1 MGFFFCQ
8 NNEWLFIQLRIRG
21 YIMAS
26 QIGQPTT
33 LKLTKH
39 IQFAVIIG
47 SGVMGA
53 GIAAHLANAGIRT
66 LMLDIVPKEL
76 TAQEEK
82 QGLTLAD
89 RAVRNRIARE
99 NRQKLLKQNPAPLA
113 SKKLIDLIEVG
124 NLEDDLE
131 RLKEA
136 DWIVEVVVERL
147 DVKQQLFATIEPFLR
162 EDAIVS
168 SNTSGISIEAMREGR
183 SASFNSRF
191 LGTHFFNPPRYL
203 KLLELIPTTDTNP
216 EVVRFMKQFA
226 EERLG
231 KGVVIAKDTP
241 NFIGN
246 RIGTYGLLVTMEEM
260 KKGGYTIGEVDS
272 VTGPLLGRPSSAT
285 FRTLDVV
292 GIDTFVHVANNV
304 YDLLPEGPEKDT
316 FEVPAEMKR
325 LVTEGSLG
333 AKSGQGFYKKVG
345 KQILELDV
353 NSFEYVEKKAL
364 TEPSIGQ
371 AKALPGAKNKLKAVI
386 FANDRVGALLWPIH
400 AKTLLYSAQL
410 THEIADDIK
419 AIDEAMKWGFGWKM
433 GPFETWDALG
443 VEKTVAKMK
452 QDGYDVPTWVD
463 EMLAS
468 GNTSFY
474 NENGQHYDATSGTY
488 VGSEQNPKEIRLR
501 DVRKSNGVLL
511 ENNGARLLDVGDDV
525 AVLEFTSKSNAIG
538 VDIMQMI
545 EQSIDLVEKNHRG
558 LVIANDGKNFC
569 VGANLAM
576 MLMEAEDENWFELDW
591 IINKFQ
597 QSIQKIRYASRPVVA
612 ALQGMTLGG
621 GTEIS
626 LPAARLQAGL
636 ETYMGLVEVGVG
648 LIPGGGGNVNTYRRL
663 LENTPDGL
671 VNIEKAAQKT
681 FENVAMAK
689 VSKSAFEAREL
700 GYVRS
705 VDQISM
711 NRDHLTYDAK
721 QLVLELDR
729 TGYTPPAKS
738 LIPVVGRTGKATLEL
753 ATREMF
759 YGGYVSEH
767 DLKIANKLAHVIAG
781 GNVAFGTHVDEQYML
796 DLEREAFLSLIG
808 EMKTQQRMQHML
820 VKGKPLR
827 N

>member
-1 MGFFFCQ
+1 
-8 NNEWLFIQLRIRG
+8 
-21 YIMAS
+21 MAS

-33 LKLTKH
+33 VHTTKH

-76 TAQEEK
+76 TAQETK
-82 QGLTLAD
+82 QGLTLDDA
-89 RAVRNRIARE
+89 AVRSRIARD

-113 SKKLIDLIEVG
+113 SKQLLDLIEVG

-136 DWIVEVVVERL
+136 DWVIEVIVERL

-183 SASFNSRF
+183 SDSFNARF

-203 KLLELIPTTDTNP
+203 KLLELIPTRDTNP

-246 RIGTYGLLVTMEEM
+246 RIGTYGLLVTMDEM
-260 KKGGYTIGEVDS
+260 KKGGYSIGEVDS

-304 YDLLPEGPEKDT
+304 YDLLPDGAEKDT
-316 FEVPAEMKR
+316 FAVPAEMKR
-325 LVTEGSLG
+325 LVDEGSLG
-333 AKSGQGFYKKVG
+333 AKSGQGFYKKAG
-345 KQILELDV
+345 KQILELDLTT
-353 NSFEYVEKKAL
+353 FEYVEKKAL

-371 AKALPGAKNKLKAVI
+371 AKALPGAKNKLKAVV
-386 FANDRVGALLWPIH
+386 FAKDRVGALLWPIH

-452 QDGYDVPTWVD
+452 QDGYDVPAWVD
-463 EMLAS
+463 EMLAA
-468 GNTSFY
+468 GVTSFY
-474 NENGQHYDATSGTY
+474 NEDGQFYDAQTQKY
-488 VGSEQNPKEIRLR
+488 VGSAVNPKEIRLR

-511 ENNGARLLDVGDDV
+511 ENNGARLLDLGDDV

-597 QSIQKIRYASRPVVA
+597 QSIQKIRYASRPIVVA
-612 ALQGMTLGG
+612 PQGMTLGG

-700 GYVRS
+700 GYVRT

-711 NRDHLTYDAK
+711 NRDHLTFDAK

-729 TGYTPPAKS
+729 TGYTAPAHSK
-738 LIPVVGRTGKATLEL
+738 IPVVGRAGKATLEL

-759 YGGYVSEH
+759 YGGYISEH
-767 DLKIANKLAHVIAG
+767 DLKIASKLAHVIAG
-781 GNVAFGTHVDEQYML
+781 GNVSFGTQVDEQYML
-796 DLEREAFLSLIG
+796 DIEREAFLSLIG
-808 EMKTQQRMQHML
+808 ETENTTTDAAYACQRQAA
-820 VKGKPLR
+820 P
-827 N
+827 

>member
-1 MGFFFCQ
+1 
-8 NNEWLFIQLRIRG
+8 
-21 YIMAS
+21 
-26 QIGQPTT
+26 
-33 LKLTKH
+33 
-39 IQFAVIIG
+39 
-47 SGVMGA
+47 
-53 GIAAHLANAGIRT
+53 
-66 LMLDIVPKEL
+66 
-76 TAQEEK
+76 
-82 QGLTLAD
+82 
-89 RAVRNRIARE
+89 
-99 NRQKLLKQNPAPLA
+99 
-113 SKKLIDLIEVG
+113 
-124 NLEDDLE
+124 
-131 RLKEA
+131 
-136 DWIVEVVVERL
+136 
-147 DVKQQLFATIEPFLR
+147 
-162 EDAIVS
+162 
-168 SNTSGISIEAMREGR
+168 MREGR
-183 SASFNSRF
+183 SESFNARF

-203 KLLELIPTTDTNP
+203 KLLELIPTRDTNP
-216 EVVRFMKQFA
+216 EVVQFMKQFA

-246 RIGTYGLLVTMEEM
+246 RIGTYGLLVTMDEM
-260 KKGGYTIGEVDS
+260 KKGGYSIGEVDS

-304 YDLLPEGPEKDT
+304 YDLLPDGAEKET
-316 FEVPAEMKR
+316 FAVPAEMKR
-325 LVTEGSLG
+325 LVDEGSLG
-333 AKSGQGFYKKVG
+333 AKSGQGFYKKAG
-345 KQILELDV
+345 KQILELDLTT
-353 NSFEYVEKKAL
+353 FEYVEKKAL

-371 AKALPGAKNKLKAVI
+371 AKALPGAKNKLKAVV
-386 FANDRVGALLWPIH
+386 FAKDRVGALLWPIH

-443 VEKTVAKMK
+443 VEKMVAKMK
-452 QDGYDVPTWVD
+452 QDGYDVPAWVD
-463 EMLAS
+463 EMLAA
-468 GNTSFY
+468 GVTSFY
-474 NENGQHYDATSGTY
+474 NEDGQFYDAKTQKY
-488 VGSEQNPKEIRLR
+488 VGSAVNPKEIRLR

-511 ENNGARLLDVGDDV
+511 ENNGARLMDLGDDV

-597 QSIQKIRYASRPVVA
+597 QSIQKIRYASRPIVVA
-612 ALQGMTLGG
+612 PQGMTLGG

-626 LPAARLQAGL
+626 LPAARMQAGL

-671 VNIEKAAQKT
+671 VNLEKAAQKT

-700 GYVRS
+700 GYVRT

-711 NRDHLTYDAK
+711 NRDHLTFDAK

-729 TGYTPPAKS
+729 TGYTAPAHAK
-738 LIPVVGRTGKATLEL
+738 IPVVGRAGKATLEL

-759 YGGYVSEH
+759 YGGYISEH
-767 DLKIANKLAHVIAG
+767 DLKIASKLAHVIAG
-781 GNVAFGTHVDEQYML
+781 GNVSFGTT
-796 DLEREAFLSLIG
+796 R
-808 EMKTQQRMQHML
+808 R
-820 VKGKPLR
+820 
-827 N
+827 

>member
-1 MGFFFCQ
+1 
-8 NNEWLFIQLRIRG
+8 
-21 YIMAS
+21 MAS

-33 LKLTKH
+33 VHTTKH

-76 TAQEEK
+76 TAQETK
-82 QGLTLAD
+82 QGLTLDDA
-89 RAVRNRIARE
+89 AVRSRIARD

-113 SKKLIDLIEVG
+113 SKQLLDLIEVG

-136 DWIVEVVVERL
+136 DWVIEVIVERL

-168 SNTSGISIEAMREGR
+168 SNTSGISIEAMRQGR
-183 SASFNSRF
+183 SDSFNARF

-203 KLLELIPTTDTNP
+203 KLLELIPTSDTDP

-246 RIGTYGLLVTMEEM
+246 RIGTYGLLVTLDEM
-260 KKGGYTIGEVDS
+260 KKGGYSIGEVDS
-272 VTGPLLGRPSSAT
+272 VTGPVLGRPSSAT

-304 YDLLPEGPEKDT
+304 YDLLPDGAEKDT
-316 FEVPAEMKR
+316 FAVPAEMKR
-325 LVTEGSLG
+325 LVDEGSLG

-345 KQILELDV
+345 KQILELDLAT
-353 NSFEYVEKKAL
+353 FEYVEKKAL

-371 AKALPGAKNKLKAVI
+371 AKALPGAKNKLKAVV
-386 FANDRVGALLWPIH
+386 FAKDRVGALLWPIH

-452 QDGYDVPTWVD
+452 QDGYDVSAWVD

-468 GNTSFY
+468 GVTSFY
-474 NENGQHYDATSGTY
+474 NEEGQFYDAQTQTY
-488 VGSEQNPKEIRLR
+488 VGSAVNPKEIRLR

-511 ENNGARLLDVGDDV
+511 ENNGARLLDLGDDV

-597 QSIQKIRYASRPVVA
+597 QSIQKIRYASRPIVVA
-612 ALQGMTLGG
+612 PQGMTLGG

-700 GYVRS
+700 GYVRT

-711 NRDHLTYDAK
+711 NRDHLTHDAK

-729 TGYTPPAKS
+729 TGYTAPARS
-738 LIPVVGRTGKATLEL
+738 RIPVVGRAGKATLEL

-759 YGGYVSEH
+759 YGGYISEH
-767 DLKIANKLAHVIAG
+767 DLKIASKLAHVIAG
-781 GNVAFGTHVDEQYML
+781 GNVSFGTQVDEQYML
-796 DLEREAFLSLIG
+796 DIEREAFLSLIG

>member
-1 MGFFFCQ
+1 
-8 NNEWLFIQLRIRG
+8 
-21 YIMAS
+21 MAS

-33 LKLTKH
+33 VHTTKH

-76 TAQEEK
+76 TAQETK
-82 QGLTLAD
+82 QGLTLDDAS
-89 RAVRNRIARE
+89 VRSRIARD

-113 SKKLIDLIEVG
+113 SKQLIELIEVG
-124 NLEDDLE
+124 NLEDDLG

-136 DWIVEVVVERL
+136 DWVIEVIVERL

-183 SASFNSRF
+183 SESFNARF

-203 KLLELIPTTDTNP
+203 KLLELIPTRDTNP
-216 EVVRFMKQFA
+216 EVVQFMKQFA

-246 RIGTYGLLVTMEEM
+246 RIGTYGLLVTMDEM
-260 KKGGYTIGEVDS
+260 KKGGYSIGEVDS

-304 YDLLPEGPEKDT
+304 YDLLPDGAEKDM
-316 FEVPAEMKR
+316 FAVPAEMKR
-325 LVTEGSLG
+325 LVDEGSLG
-333 AKSGQGFYKKVG
+333 AKSGQGFYKKAG
-345 KQILELDV
+345 KQILELDLTT
-353 NSFEYVEKKAL
+353 FEYVEKKAL

-371 AKALPGAKNKLKAVI
+371 AKALLGAKNKLKAVV
-386 FANDRVGALLWPIH
+386 FAKDRVGALLWPIH

-410 THEIADDIK
+410 THEIADEIK

-463 EMLAS
+463 EMLAA
-468 GNTSFY
+468 GVTSFY
-474 NENGQHYDATSGTY
+474 NEDGQFYDAQSQKY
-488 VGSEQNPKEIRLR
+488 VGSAVNPKEIRLR

-511 ENNGARLLDVGDDV
+511 ENNGARLLDLGDDV

-597 QSIQKIRYASRPVVA
+597 QSIQKIRYASRPIVVA
-612 ALQGMTLGG
+612 PQGMTLGG

-700 GYVRS
+700 GYVRT

-711 NRDHLTYDAK
+711 NRDHLTFDAK

-729 TGYTPPAKS
+729 TGYTAPAHAK
-738 LIPVVGRTGKATLEL
+738 IPVVGRAGKATLEL

-759 YGGYVSEH
+759 YGGYISEH
-767 DLKIANKLAHVIAG
+767 DLKIASKLAHVIAG
-781 GNVAFGTHVDEQYML
+781 GNVSFGTHVDEQYML
-796 DLEREAFLSLIG
+796 DIEREAFLSLIG
-808 EMKTQQRMQHML
+808 ELKTQQRMQHML

>member
-1 MGFFFCQ
+1 
-8 NNEWLFIQLRIRG
+8 
-21 YIMAS
+21 MAS

-33 LKLTKH
+33 VHTTKH

-76 TAQEEK
+76 TAQETK
-82 QGLTLAD
+82 QGLTLNDA
-89 RAVRNRIARE
+89 AVRSRIARD

-113 SKKLIDLIEVG
+113 SKQLIELIEVG
-124 NLEDDLE
+124 NLEDDLD

-136 DWIVEVVVERL
+136 DWVIEVIVERL

-183 SASFNSRF
+183 SESFNARF

-203 KLLELIPTTDTNP
+203 KLLELIPTRDTNP
-216 EVVRFMKQFA
+216 EVVQFMKQFA

-246 RIGTYGLLVTMEEM
+246 RIGTYGLLVTMDEM
-260 KKGGYTIGEVDS
+260 KKGGYSIGEVDS

-304 YDLLPEGPEKDT
+304 YDLLPDGAEKET
-316 FEVPAEMKR
+316 FAVPAEMKR
-325 LVTEGSLG
+325 LVDEGSLG
-333 AKSGQGFYKKVG
+333 AKSGQGFYKKAG
-345 KQILELDV
+345 KQILELDLTT
-353 NSFEYVEKKAL
+353 FEYVEKKAL

-371 AKALPGAKNKLKAVI
+371 AKALPGAKNKLKAVV
-386 FANDRVGALLWPIH
+386 FAKDRVGALLWPIH

-443 VEKTVAKMK
+443 VEKMVAKMK
-452 QDGYDVPTWVD
+452 QDGYDVPAWVD
-463 EMLAS
+463 EMLAA
-468 GNTSFY
+468 GVTSFY
-474 NENGQHYDATSGTY
+474 NEDGQFYDAKTQKY
-488 VGSEQNPKEIRLR
+488 VGSAVNPKEIRLR

-511 ENNGARLLDVGDDV
+511 ENNGARLMDLGDDV

-597 QSIQKIRYASRPVVA
+597 QSIQKIRYASRPIVVA
-612 ALQGMTLGG
+612 PQGMTLGG

-626 LPAARLQAGL
+626 LPAARMQAGL

-671 VNIEKAAQKT
+671 VNLEKAAQKT

-700 GYVRS
+700 GYVRT

-711 NRDHLTYDAK
+711 NRDHLTFDAK

-729 TGYTPPAKS
+729 TGYTAPAHAK
-738 LIPVVGRTGKATLEL
+738 IPVVGRAGKATLEL

-759 YGGYVSEH
+759 YGGYISEH
-767 DLKIANKLAHVIAG
+767 DLKIASKLAHVIAG
-781 GNVAFGTHVDEQYML
+781 GNVSFGTHVDEQYML
-796 DLEREAFLSLIG
+796 DIEREAFLSLIG
-808 EMKTQQRMQHML
+808 ELKTQQRMQHML

>member
-1 MGFFFCQ
+1 
-8 NNEWLFIQLRIRG
+8 
-21 YIMAS
+21 MAS

-33 LKLTKH
+33 VHTTKH

-76 TAQEEK
+76 TAQETK
-82 QGLTLAD
+82 QGLTLDDAS
-89 RAVRNRIARE
+89 VRSRIARE

-113 SKKLIDLIEVG
+113 SKQLIELIEVG
-124 NLEDDLE
+124 NLEDDLG

-136 DWIVEVVVERL
+136 DWVIEVIVERL

-183 SASFNSRF
+183 SESFNARF

-203 KLLELIPTTDTNP
+203 KLLELIPTRDTNP
-216 EVVRFMKQFA
+216 EVVQFMKQFA

-246 RIGTYGLLVTMEEM
+246 RIGTYGLLVTMDEM
-260 KKGGYTIGEVDS
+260 KKGGYSIGEVDS

-304 YDLLPEGPEKDT
+304 YDLLPDGAEKET
-316 FEVPAEMKR
+316 FAVPAEMKR
-325 LVTEGSLG
+325 LVDEGSLG
-333 AKSGQGFYKKVG
+333 AKSGQGFYKKAG
-345 KQILELDV
+345 KQILELDLTT
-353 NSFEYVEKKAL
+353 FEYVEKKAL

-371 AKALPGAKNKLKAVI
+371 AKALPGAKNKLKAVV
-386 FANDRVGALLWPIH
+386 FAKDRVGALLWPIH

-452 QDGYDVPTWVD
+452 QDGYDVPAWVD
-463 EMLAS
+463 EMLAA
-468 GNTSFY
+468 GVTSFY
-474 NENGQHYDATSGTY
+474 NEDGQFYDAKTQKY
-488 VGSEQNPKEIRLR
+488 VGSTVNPKEIRLR

-511 ENNGARLLDVGDDV
+511 ENNGARLMDLGDDV

-597 QSIQKIRYASRPVVA
+597 QSIQKIRYASRPIVVA
-612 ALQGMTLGG
+612 PQGMTLGG

-626 LPAARLQAGL
+626 LPAARMQAGL

-671 VNIEKAAQKT
+671 VNLEKAAQKT

-700 GYVRS
+700 GYVRT

-711 NRDHLTYDAK
+711 NRDHLTFDAK

-729 TGYTPPAKS
+729 TGYTAPAHAK
-738 LIPVVGRTGKATLEL
+738 IPVVGRAGKATLEL

-759 YGGYVSEH
+759 YGGYISEH
-767 DLKIANKLAHVIAG
+767 DLKIASKLAHVIAG
-781 GNVAFGTHVDEQYML
+781 GNVSFGTHVDEQYML
-796 DLEREAFLSLIG
+796 DIEREAFLSLIG
-808 EMKTQQRMQHML
+808 ELKTQQRMQHML

>member
-1 MGFFFCQ
+1 
-8 NNEWLFIQLRIRG
+8 
-21 YIMAS
+21 MAS

-33 LKLTKH
+33 VHTTKH

-76 TAQEEK
+76 TAQETK
-82 QGLTLAD
+82 QGLTLDDA
-89 RAVRNRIARE
+89 AVRSRIARD

-113 SKKLIDLIEVG
+113 SKQLLDLIEVG

-136 DWIVEVVVERL
+136 DWVIEVIVERL

-168 SNTSGISIEAMREGR
+168 SNTSGISIEAMRQGR
-183 SASFNSRF
+183 SDSFNARF

-203 KLLELIPTTDTNP
+203 KLLELIPTSDTDP

-246 RIGTYGLLVTMEEM
+246 RIGTYGLLVTLDEM
-260 KKGGYTIGEVDS
+260 KKGGYSIGEVDS
-272 VTGPLLGRPSSAT
+272 VTGPVLGRPSSAT

-304 YDLLPEGPEKDT
+304 YDLLPDGAEKDT
-316 FEVPAEMKR
+316 FAVPAEMKR
-325 LVTEGSLG
+325 LVDEGSLG

-345 KQILELDV
+345 KQILELDLAT
-353 NSFEYVEKKAL
+353 FEYVEKKAL

-371 AKALPGAKNKLKAVI
+371 AKALPGAKNKLKAVV
-386 FANDRVGALLWPIH
+386 FAKDRVGALLWPIH

-452 QDGYDVPTWVD
+452 QDGYDVPAWVD

-468 GNTSFY
+468 GVTSFY
-474 NENGQHYDATSGTY
+474 NEEGQFYDAQTQTY
-488 VGSEQNPKEIRLR
+488 VGSAVNPKEIRLR

-511 ENNGARLLDVGDDV
+511 ENNGARLLDLGDDV

-597 QSIQKIRYASRPVVA
+597 QSIQKIRYASRPIVVA
-612 ALQGMTLGG
+612 PQGMTLGG

-700 GYVRS
+700 GYVRT

-711 NRDHLTYDAK
+711 NRDHLTHDAK

-729 TGYTPPAKS
+729 TGYTAPARS
-738 LIPVVGRTGKATLEL
+738 RIPVVGRAGKATLEL

-759 YGGYVSEH
+759 YGGYISEH
-767 DLKIANKLAHVIAG
+767 DLKIASKLAHVIAG
-781 GNVAFGTHVDEQYML
+781 GNVSFGTQVDEQYML
-796 DLEREAFLSLIG
+796 DIEREAFLSLIG

>member
-1 MGFFFCQ
+1 
-8 NNEWLFIQLRIRG
+8 
-21 YIMAS
+21 MAS

-33 LKLTKH
+33 VHTTKH

-53 GIAAHLANAGIRT
+53 GIAAHLANAGIRI
-66 LMLDIVPKEL
+66 LKLDIVPKEL
-76 TAQEEK
+76 TAQETK
-82 QGLTLAD
+82 QGLTLDDA
-89 RAVRNRIARE
+89 AVRSRIARD

-113 SKKLIDLIEVG
+113 SKQLLDLIEVG

-136 DWIVEVVVERL
+136 DWVIEVIVERL

-168 SNTSGISIEAMREGR
+168 SNTSGISIEAMRQGR
-183 SASFNSRF
+183 SDSFNARF

-203 KLLELIPTTDTNP
+203 KLLELIPTSDTDP

-246 RIGTYGLLVTMEEM
+246 RIGTYGLLVTLDEM
-260 KKGGYTIGEVDS
+260 KKGGYSIGEVDS
-272 VTGPLLGRPSSAT
+272 VTGPVLGRPSSAT

-304 YDLLPEGPEKDT
+304 YDLLPDGAEKDT
-316 FEVPAEMKR
+316 FAVPAEMKR
-325 LVTEGSLG
+325 LVDEGSLG

-345 KQILELDV
+345 KQILELDLAT
-353 NSFEYVEKKAL
+353 FEYVEKKAL

-371 AKALPGAKNKLKAVI
+371 AKALPGAKNKLKAVV
-386 FANDRVGALLWPIH
+386 FAKDRVGALLWPIH

-452 QDGYDVPTWVD
+452 QDGYDVPAWVD

-468 GNTSFY
+468 GVTSFY
-474 NENGQHYDATSGTY
+474 NEDGQFYDAQTQTY
-488 VGSEQNPKEIRLR
+488 VGTAVNPKEIRLR

-511 ENNGARLLDVGDDV
+511 ENNGARLLDLGDDV

-597 QSIQKIRYASRPVVA
+597 QSIQKIRYASRPIVVA
-612 ALQGMTLGG
+612 PQGMTLGG

-700 GYVRS
+700 GYVRT
-705 VDQISM
+705 VDHISM
-711 NRDHLTYDAK
+711 NRDHLTHDAK

-729 TGYTPPAKS
+729 TGYTAPARS
-738 LIPVVGRTGKATLEL
+738 RIPVVGRAGKATLEL

-759 YGGYVSEH
+759 YGGYISEH
-767 DLKIANKLAHVIAG
+767 DLKIASKLAHVIAG
-781 GNVAFGTHVDEQYML
+781 GNVSFGTQVDEQYML
-796 DLEREAFLSLIG
+796 DIEREAFLSLIG

>member
-1 MGFFFCQ
+1 
-8 NNEWLFIQLRIRG
+8 
-21 YIMAS
+21 MAS

-33 LKLTKH
+33 VHTTKH

-76 TAQEEK
+76 TAQETK
-82 QGLTLAD
+82 QGLTLDDA
-89 RAVRNRIARE
+89 AVRSRIARD

-113 SKKLIDLIEVG
+113 SKQLLDLIEVG
-124 NLEDDLE
+124 NLEDDLG

-136 DWIVEVVVERL
+136 DWVIEVIVERL

-168 SNTSGISIEAMREGR
+168 SNTSGISIEAMRQGR
-183 SASFNSRF
+183 SDSFNARF

-203 KLLELIPTTDTNP
+203 KLLELIPTSDTDP

-246 RIGTYGLLVTMEEM
+246 RIGTYGLLVTLDEM
-260 KKGGYTIGEVDS
+260 KKGGYSIGEVDS
-272 VTGPLLGRPSSAT
+272 VTGPVLGRPSSAT

-304 YDLLPEGPEKDT
+304 YDLLPDGAEKDT
-316 FEVPAEMKR
+316 FAVPAEMKR
-325 LVTEGSLG
+325 LVDEGSLG

-345 KQILELDV
+345 KQILELDLAT
-353 NSFEYVEKKAL
+353 FEYVEKKAL

-371 AKALPGAKNKLKAVI
+371 AKALPGAKNKLKAVV
-386 FANDRVGALLWPIH
+386 FAKDRVGALLWPIH

-452 QDGYDVPTWVD
+452 QDGYDVPAWVD

-468 GNTSFY
+468 GVTSFY
-474 NENGQHYDATSGTY
+474 NEDGQFYDAQTQTY
-488 VGSEQNPKEIRLR
+488 VGSAVNPKEIRLR

-511 ENNGARLLDVGDDV
+511 ENNGARLLDLGDDV

-597 QSIQKIRYASRPVVA
+597 QSIQKIRYASRPIVVA
-612 ALQGMTLGG
+612 PQGMTLGG

-700 GYVRS
+700 GYVRT
-705 VDQISM
+705 VDHISM
-711 NRDHLTYDAK
+711 NRDHLTHDAK

-729 TGYTPPAKS
+729 TGYTAPARS
-738 LIPVVGRTGKATLEL
+738 RIPVVGRAGKATLEL

-759 YGGYVSEH
+759 YGGYISEH
-767 DLKIANKLAHVIAG
+767 DLKIASKLAHVIAG
-781 GNVAFGTHVDEQYML
+781 GNVSFGTQVDEQYML
-796 DLEREAFLSLIG
+796 DIEREAFLSLIG

>member
-1 MGFFFCQ
+1 
-8 NNEWLFIQLRIRG
+8 
-21 YIMAS
+21 MAS

-33 LKLTKH
+33 VHTTKH

-76 TAQEEK
+76 TAQETK
-82 QGLTLAD
+82 QGLTLEDA
-89 RAVRNRIARE
+89 AVRSRIARD

-113 SKKLIDLIEVG
+113 SKQLIELIEVG
-124 NLEDDLE
+124 NLEDDLD

-136 DWIVEVVVERL
+136 DWVIEVIVERL

-183 SASFNSRF
+183 SESFNARF

-203 KLLELIPTTDTNP
+203 KLLELIPTRDTNP
-216 EVVRFMKQFA
+216 EVVQFMKQFA

-246 RIGTYGLLVTMEEM
+246 RIGTYGLLVTMDEM
-260 KKGGYTIGEVDS
+260 KKGGYSIGEVDS

-304 YDLLPEGPEKDT
+304 YDLLPDGAEKET
-316 FEVPAEMKR
+316 FAVPAEMKR
-325 LVTEGSLG
+325 LVDEGSLG
-333 AKSGQGFYKKVG
+333 AKSGQGFYKKAG
-345 KQILELDV
+345 KQILELDLTT
-353 NSFEYVEKKAL
+353 FEYVEKKAL

-371 AKALPGAKNKLKAVI
+371 AKALPGAKNKLKAVV
-386 FANDRVGALLWPIH
+386 FAKDRVGALLWPIH

-452 QDGYDVPTWVD
+452 QDGYDVPVWVD
-463 EMLAS
+463 EMLAA
-468 GNTSFY
+468 GVTSFY
-474 NENGQHYDATSGTY
+474 NEDGQFYDAKAQKY
-488 VGSEQNPKEIRLR
+488 VGSTVNPKEIRLR

-511 ENNGARLLDVGDDV
+511 ENNGARLMDLGDDV

-597 QSIQKIRYASRPVVA
+597 QSVQKIRYASRPIVVA
-612 ALQGMTLGG
+612 PQGMTLGG

-626 LPAARLQAGL
+626 LPAARMQAGL

-671 VNIEKAAQKT
+671 VNLEKAAQKT

-711 NRDHLTYDAK
+711 NRDHLTFDAK

-729 TGYTPPAKS
+729 TGYTAPAHAK
-738 LIPVVGRTGKATLEL
+738 IPVVGRAGKATLEL

-759 YGGYVSEH
+759 YGGYISEH
-767 DLKIANKLAHVIAG
+767 DLKIASKLAHVIAG
-781 GNVAFGTHVDEQYML
+781 GNVSFGTHVDEQYML
-796 DLEREAFLSLIG
+796 DIEREAFLSLIG
-808 EMKTQQRMQHML
+808 ELKTQQRMQHML

>member
-1 MGFFFCQ
+1 
-8 NNEWLFIQLRIRG
+8 
-21 YIMAS
+21 MAS

-33 LKLTKH
+33 VHTTKH

-76 TAQEEK
+76 TAQETK
-82 QGLTLAD
+82 QGLTLDDA
-89 RAVRNRIARE
+89 AVRSRIARD

-113 SKKLIDLIEVG
+113 SKQLLDLIEVG

-136 DWIVEVVVERL
+136 DWVIEVIVERL

-168 SNTSGISIEAMREGR
+168 SNTSGISIEAMRQGR
-183 SASFNSRF
+183 SDSFNARF

-203 KLLELIPTTDTNP
+203 KLLELIPTSDTDP

-246 RIGTYGLLVTMEEM
+246 RIGTYGLLVTLDEM
-260 KKGGYTIGEVDS
+260 KKGGYSIGEVDS
-272 VTGPLLGRPSSAT
+272 VTGPVLGRPSSAT

-304 YDLLPEGPEKDT
+304 YDLLPDGAEKDT
-316 FEVPAEMKR
+316 FAVPAEMKR
-325 LVTEGSLG
+325 LVDEGSLG

-345 KQILELDV
+345 KQILELDFAT
-353 NSFEYVEKKAL
+353 FEYVEKKAL

-371 AKALPGAKNKLKAVI
+371 AKALPGAKNKLKAVV
-386 FANDRVGALLWPIH
+386 FAKDRVGALLWPIH

-452 QDGYDVPTWVD
+452 QDGYDVPAWVD

-468 GNTSFY
+468 GVTSFY
-474 NENGQHYDATSGTY
+474 NEEGQFYDAQTQTY
-488 VGSEQNPKEIRLR
+488 VGSAVNPKEIRLR

-511 ENNGARLLDVGDDV
+511 ENNGARLLDLGDDV

-597 QSIQKIRYASRPVVA
+597 QSIQKIRYASRPIVVA
-612 ALQGMTLGG
+612 PQGMTLGG

-700 GYVRS
+700 GYVRT

-711 NRDHLTYDAK
+711 NRDHLTHDAK

-729 TGYTPPAKS
+729 TGYTAPARS
-738 LIPVVGRTGKATLEL
+738 RIPVVGRAGKATLEL

-759 YGGYVSEH
+759 YGGYISEH
-767 DLKIANKLAHVIAG
+767 DLKIASKLAHVIAG
-781 GNVAFGTHVDEQYML
+781 GNVSFGTQVDEQYML
-796 DLEREAFLSLIG
+796 DIEREAFLSLIG

>member
-1 MGFFFCQ
+1 
-8 NNEWLFIQLRIRG
+8 
-21 YIMAS
+21 MAS

-33 LKLTKH
+33 VHTTKH

-76 TAQEEK
+76 TAQETK
-82 QGLTLAD
+82 QGLTLEDA
-89 RAVRNRIARE
+89 AVRSRIARD

-113 SKKLIDLIEVG
+113 SKQLIELIEVG
-124 NLEDDLE
+124 NLEDDLD

-136 DWIVEVVVERL
+136 DWVIEVIVERL

-183 SASFNSRF
+183 SESFNARF

-203 KLLELIPTTDTNP
+203 KLLELIPTRDTNP
-216 EVVRFMKQFA
+216 EVVQFMKQFA

-246 RIGTYGLLVTMEEM
+246 RIGTYGLLVTMDEM
-260 KKGGYTIGEVDS
+260 KKGGYSIGEVDS

-304 YDLLPEGPEKDT
+304 YDLLPDGAEKET
-316 FEVPAEMKR
+316 FAVPAEMKR
-325 LVTEGSLG
+325 LVDEGSLG
-333 AKSGQGFYKKVG
+333 AKSGQGFYKKAG
-345 KQILELDV
+345 KQILELDLAT
-353 NSFEYVEKKAL
+353 FEYVEKKAL

-371 AKALPGAKNKLKAVI
+371 AKALPGAKNKLKAVV
-386 FANDRVGALLWPIH
+386 FAKDRVGALLWPIH

-452 QDGYDVPTWVD
+452 QDGYDVPVWVD
-463 EMLAS
+463 EMLAA
-468 GNTSFY
+468 GVTSFY
-474 NENGQHYDATSGTY
+474 NEDGQFYDAKAQKY
-488 VGSEQNPKEIRLR
+488 VGSTVNPKEIRLR

-511 ENNGARLLDVGDDV
+511 ENNGARLMDLGDDV

-597 QSIQKIRYASRPVVA
+597 QSIQKIRYASRPIVVA
-612 ALQGMTLGG
+612 PQGMTLGG

-626 LPAARLQAGL
+626 LPAARMQAGL

-671 VNIEKAAQKT
+671 VNLEKAAQKT

-700 GYVRS
+700 GYVRT

-711 NRDHLTYDAK
+711 NRDHLTFDAK

-729 TGYTPPAKS
+729 TGYTAPAHAK
-738 LIPVVGRTGKATLEL
+738 IPVVGRAGKATLEL

-759 YGGYVSEH
+759 YGGYISEH
-767 DLKIANKLAHVIAG
+767 DLKIASKLAHVIAG
-781 GNVAFGTHVDEQYML
+781 GNVSFGTHVDEQYML
-796 DLEREAFLSLIG
+796 DIEREAFLSLIG
-808 EMKTQQRMQHML
+808 ELKTQQRMQHML

>member
-1 MGFFFCQ
+1 
-8 NNEWLFIQLRIRG
+8 
-21 YIMAS
+21 MAS

-33 LKLTKH
+33 VHTTKH

-76 TAQEEK
+76 TAQETK
-82 QGLTLAD
+82 QGLTLDDA
-89 RAVRNRIARE
+89 AVRSRIARD

-113 SKKLIDLIEVG
+113 SKQLLDLIGVG

-136 DWIVEVVVERL
+136 DWVIEVIVERL

-168 SNTSGISIEAMREGR
+168 SNTSGISIEAMRQGR
-183 SASFNSRF
+183 SDSFNARF

-203 KLLELIPTTDTNP
+203 KLLELIPTSDTDP

-246 RIGTYGLLVTMEEM
+246 RIGTYGLLVTLDEM
-260 KKGGYTIGEVDS
+260 KKGGYSIGEVDS
-272 VTGPLLGRPSSAT
+272 VTGPVLGRPSSAT

-304 YDLLPEGPEKDT
+304 YDLLPDGAEKDT
-316 FEVPAEMKR
+316 FAVPAEMKR
-325 LVTEGSLG
+325 LVDEGSLG

-345 KQILELDV
+345 KQILELDLAT
-353 NSFEYVEKKAL
+353 FEYVEKKAL

-371 AKALPGAKNKLKAVI
+371 AKALPGAKNKLKAVV
-386 FANDRVGALLWPIH
+386 FAKDRVGALLWPIH

-452 QDGYDVPTWVD
+452 QDGYDVPAWVD

-468 GNTSFY
+468 GVTSFY
-474 NENGQHYDATSGTY
+474 NEEGQFYDAQTQTY
-488 VGSEQNPKEIRLR
+488 VGSAVNPKEIRLR

-511 ENNGARLLDVGDDV
+511 ENNGARLLDLGDDV

-597 QSIQKIRYASRPVVA
+597 QSIQKIRYASRPIVVA
-612 ALQGMTLGG
+612 PQGMTLGG

-700 GYVRS
+700 GYVRT

-711 NRDHLTYDAK
+711 NRDHLTHDAK

-729 TGYTPPAKS
+729 TGYTAPARS
-738 LIPVVGRTGKATLEL
+738 RIPVVGRAGKATLEL

-759 YGGYVSEH
+759 YGGYISEH
-767 DLKIANKLAHVIAG
+767 DLKIASKLAHVIAG
-781 GNVAFGTHVDEQYML
+781 GNVSFGTQVDEQYML
-796 DLEREAFLSLIG
+796 DIEREAFLSLIG

>member
-1 MGFFFCQ
+1 
-8 NNEWLFIQLRIRG
+8 
-21 YIMAS
+21 MAS

-33 LKLTKH
+33 VHTTKH

-76 TAQEEK
+76 TAQETK
-82 QGLTLAD
+82 QGLTLDDA
-89 RAVRNRIARE
+89 AVRSRIARD

-113 SKKLIDLIEVG
+113 SKQLLDLIEVG

-136 DWIVEVVVERL
+136 DWVIEVIVERL

-168 SNTSGISIEAMREGR
+168 SNTSGISIEAMRQGR
-183 SASFNSRF
+183 SDSFNARF

-203 KLLELIPTTDTNP
+203 KLLELIPTSDTDP

-246 RIGTYGLLVTMEEM
+246 RIGTYGLLVTLDEM
-260 KKGGYTIGEVDS
+260 KKGGYSIGEVDS
-272 VTGPLLGRPSSAT
+272 VTGPVLGRPSSAT

-304 YDLLPEGPEKDT
+304 YDLLPDGAEKDT
-316 FEVPAEMKR
+316 FAVPAEMKR
-325 LVTEGSLG
+325 LVDEGSLG

-345 KQILELDV
+345 KQILELDLAT
-353 NSFEYVEKKAL
+353 FEYVQKKAL

-371 AKALPGAKNKLKAVI
+371 AKALPGAKNKLKAVV
-386 FANDRVGALLWPIH
+386 FAKDRVGALLWPIH

-452 QDGYDVPTWVD
+452 QDGYDVPAWVD

-468 GNTSFY
+468 GVTSFY
-474 NENGQHYDATSGTY
+474 NEDGQFYDAQTQTY
-488 VGSEQNPKEIRLR
+488 VGSAVNPKEIRLR

-511 ENNGARLLDVGDDV
+511 ENNGARLLDLGDDV

-597 QSIQKIRYASRPVVA
+597 QSIQKIRYASRPIVVA
-612 ALQGMTLGG
+612 PQGMTLGG

-700 GYVRS
+700 GYVRT

-711 NRDHLTYDAK
+711 NRDHLTHDAK

-729 TGYTPPAKS
+729 TGYTAPARS
-738 LIPVVGRTGKATLEL
+738 RIPVVGRAGKATLEL

-759 YGGYVSEH
+759 YGGYISEH
-767 DLKIANKLAHVIAG
+767 DLKIASKLAHVIAG
-781 GNVAFGTHVDEQYML
+781 GNVSFGTQVDEQYML
-796 DLEREAFLSLIG
+796 DIEREAFLSLIG

>member
-1 MGFFFCQ
+1 
-8 NNEWLFIQLRIRG
+8 
-21 YIMAS
+21 MAS

-33 LKLTKH
+33 VHTTKH

-76 TAQEEK
+76 TAQETK
-82 QGLTLAD
+82 QGLTLEDA
-89 RAVRNRIARE
+89 AVRSRIARD

-113 SKKLIDLIEVG
+113 SKQLIELIEVG
-124 NLEDDLE
+124 NLEDDLG

-136 DWIVEVVVERL
+136 DWVIEVIVERL

-183 SASFNSRF
+183 SESFNARF

-203 KLLELIPTTDTNP
+203 KLLELIPTRDTNP
-216 EVVRFMKQFA
+216 EVVQFMKQFA

-246 RIGTYGLLVTMEEM
+246 RIGTYGLLVTMDEM
-260 KKGGYTIGEVDS
+260 KKGGYSIGEVDS

-304 YDLLPEGPEKDT
+304 YDLLPDGAEKNT
-316 FEVPAEMKR
+316 FAVPAEMKR
-325 LVTEGSLG
+325 LVDEGSLG
-333 AKSGQGFYKKVG
+333 SKSGQGFYKKAG
-345 KQILELDV
+345 KQIFELDLTT
-353 NSFEYVEKKAL
+353 FEYVEKKAL

-371 AKALPGAKNKLKAVI
+371 AKALPGAKNKLKAVV
-386 FANDRVGALLWPIH
+386 FAKDRVGALLWPIH

-452 QDGYDVPTWVD
+452 QDGYDVPAWVD
-463 EMLAS
+463 EMLAA
-468 GNTSFY
+468 GVTSFY
-474 NENGQHYDATSGTY
+474 NEDGQFYDAQSQKY
-488 VGSEQNPKEIRLR
+488 FGSAVNPKEIRLR

-511 ENNGARLLDVGDDV
+511 ENNGARLLDLGDDV

-597 QSIQKIRYASRPVVA
+597 QSIQKIRYASRPIVVA
-612 ALQGMTLGG
+612 PQGMTLGG

-626 LPAARLQAGL
+626 LPAARLQVGL

-700 GYVRS
+700 GYVRT

-711 NRDHLTYDAK
+711 NRDHLTFDAK

-729 TGYTPPAKS
+729 TGYTAPAHAK
-738 LIPVVGRTGKATLEL
+738 IPVVGRAGKATLEL

-759 YGGYVSEH
+759 YGGYISEH
-767 DLKIANKLAHVIAG
+767 DLKIASKLAHVIAG
-781 GNVAFGTHVDEQYML
+781 GNVSFGTQVDEQYML
-796 DLEREAFLSLIG
+796 DIEREAFLSLIG

>member
-1 MGFFFCQ
+1 
-8 NNEWLFIQLRIRG
+8 
-21 YIMAS
+21 MAS

-33 LKLTKH
+33 VHTTKH

-76 TAQEEK
+76 TAQETK
-82 QGLTLAD
+82 QGLTLEDA
-89 RAVRNRIARE
+89 AVRSRIARD

-113 SKKLIDLIEVG
+113 SKQLLDLIEVG
-124 NLEDDLE
+124 NLEDDLG

-136 DWIVEVVVERL
+136 DWVIEVIVERL
-147 DVKQQLFATIEPFLR
+147 DIKQQLFATIEPFLR

-183 SASFNSRF
+183 SESFNARF

-203 KLLELIPTTDTNP
+203 KLLELIPTRDTNP
-216 EVVRFMKQFA
+216 EVVQFMKQFV

-246 RIGTYGLLVTMEEM
+246 RIGTYGLLVTMDEM
-260 KKGGYTIGEVDS
+260 KKGGYSIGEVDS

-304 YDLLPEGPEKDT
+304 YDLLPDGAEKDT
-316 FEVPAEMKR
+316 FAVPAEMKR
-325 LVTEGSLG
+325 LVDEGSLG

-345 KQILELDV
+345 KQILELDLTT
-353 NSFEYVEKKAL
+353 FEYVEKKAL

-371 AKALPGAKNKLKAVI
+371 AKALPGAKNKLKAVV
-386 FANDRVGALLWPIH
+386 FAKDRVGALLWPIH

-419 AIDEAMKWGFGWKM
+419 AIDEAMKWGFGWKV

-452 QDGYDVPTWVD
+452 QDGYDVPAWVD
-463 EMLAS
+463 EMLAA
-468 GNTSFY
+468 GVTSFY
-474 NENGQHYDATSGTY
+474 NEDGQFYDAQSQKY
-488 VGSEQNPKEIRLR
+488 VGSAVNPKEIRLR

-511 ENNGARLLDVGDDV
+511 ENNGARLLDLGDDV

-597 QSIQKIRYASRPVVA
+597 QSIQKIRYASRPIVVA
-612 ALQGMTLGG
+612 PQGMTLGG

-700 GYVRS
+700 GYVRT

-711 NRDHLTYDAK
+711 NRDHLTFDAK

-729 TGYTPPAKS
+729 TGYTAPAHTK
-738 LIPVVGRTGKATLEL
+738 IPVVGRAGKATLEL

-759 YGGYVSEH
+759 YGGYISEH
-767 DLKIANKLAHVIAG
+767 DLKIASKLAHVIAG
-781 GNVAFGTHVDEQYML
+781 GNVSFGTAVDEQYML
-796 DLEREAFLSLIG
+796 DIEREAFLSLIG
-808 EMKTQQRMQHML
+808 ELKTQQRMQHML

>member
-1 MGFFFCQ
+1 
-8 NNEWLFIQLRIRG
+8 
-21 YIMAS
+21 MAS

-33 LKLTKH
+33 VHTTKH

-76 TAQEEK
+76 TAQETK
-82 QGLTLAD
+82 QGLTLEDA
-89 RAVRNRIARE
+89 AVRSRIARD

-113 SKKLIDLIEVG
+113 SKQLIELIEVG
-124 NLEDDLE
+124 NLEDDLD

-136 DWIVEVVVERL
+136 DWVIEVIVERL

-183 SASFNSRF
+183 SESFNARF

-203 KLLELIPTTDTNP
+203 KLLELIPTRDTNP
-216 EVVRFMKQFA
+216 EVVQFMKQFA

-246 RIGTYGLLVTMEEM
+246 RIGTYGLLVTMDEM
-260 KKGGYTIGEVDS
+260 KKGGYSIGEVDS

-304 YDLLPEGPEKDT
+304 YDLLPDGAEKET
-316 FEVPAEMKR
+316 FAVPAEMKR
-325 LVTEGSLG
+325 LVDEGSLG
-333 AKSGQGFYKKVG
+333 AKSGQGFYKKAG
-345 KQILELDV
+345 KQILELDLTT
-353 NSFEYVEKKAL
+353 FEYVEKKAL

-371 AKALPGAKNKLKAVI
+371 AKALPGAKNKLKAVV
-386 FANDRVGALLWPIH
+386 FAKDRVGALLWPIH

-452 QDGYDVPTWVD
+452 QDGYDVPAWVD
-463 EMLAS
+463 EMLAA
-468 GNTSFY
+468 GVTSFY
-474 NENGQHYDATSGTY
+474 NEDGQFYDAKTQKY
-488 VGSEQNPKEIRLR
+488 VGSTVNPKEIRLR

-511 ENNGARLLDVGDDV
+511 ENNGARLMDLGDDV

-597 QSIQKIRYASRPVVA
+597 QSIQKIRYASRPIVVA
-612 ALQGMTLGG
+612 PQGMTLGG

-626 LPAARLQAGL
+626 LPAARMQAGL

-700 GYVRS
+700 GYVRT

-711 NRDHLTYDAK
+711 NRDHLTFDAK

-729 TGYTPPAKS
+729 TGYTAPAHAK
-738 LIPVVGRTGKATLEL
+738 IPVVGRAGKATLEL

-759 YGGYVSEH
+759 YGGYISEH
-767 DLKIANKLAHVIAG
+767 DLKIASKLAHVIVG
-781 GNVAFGTHVDEQYML
+781 GNVSFGTHVDEQYML
-796 DLEREAFLSLIG
+796 DIEREAFLSLIG
-808 EMKTQQRMQHML
+808 ELKTQQRMQHML

>member
-1 MGFFFCQ
+1 
-8 NNEWLFIQLRIRG
+8 
-21 YIMAS
+21 MAS

-33 LKLTKH
+33 VHTTKH

-76 TAQEEK
+76 TAQETK
-82 QGLTLAD
+82 QGLTLNDA
-89 RAVRNRIARE
+89 AVRSRIARD

-113 SKKLIDLIEVG
+113 SKQLIELIEVG
-124 NLEDDLE
+124 NLEDDLD

-136 DWIVEVVVERL
+136 DWVIEVIVERL

-183 SASFNSRF
+183 SESFNSRF

-203 KLLELIPTTDTNP
+203 KLLELIPTRDTNP
-216 EVVRFMKQFA
+216 EVVQFMKQFA

-246 RIGTYGLLVTMEEM
+246 RIGTYGLLVTMDEM
-260 KKGGYTIGEVDS
+260 KKGGYSIGEVDS

-304 YDLLPEGPEKDT
+304 YDQLPDGAEKET
-316 FEVPAEMKR
+316 FAVPAEMKR
-325 LVTEGSLG
+325 LVDEGSLG
-333 AKSGQGFYKKVG
+333 AKSGQGFYKKAG
-345 KQILELDV
+345 KQILELDLAT
-353 NSFEYVEKKAL
+353 FEYVEKKAL

-371 AKALPGAKNKLKAVI
+371 AKALPGAKNKLKAVV
-386 FANDRVGALLWPIH
+386 FAKDRVGALLWPIH

-452 QDGYDVPTWVD
+452 QDGYNVPSWVD
-463 EMLAS
+463 EMLAA
-468 GNTSFY
+468 GVTSFY
-474 NENGQHYDATSGTY
+474 NEDGQFYDAKTQEY
-488 VGSEQNPKEIRLR
+488 VGSTVNPKEIRLR

-511 ENNGARLLDVGDDV
+511 ENNGARLMDLGDDV

-597 QSIQKIRYASRPVVA
+597 QSIQKIRYASRPIVVA
-612 ALQGMTLGG
+612 PQGMTLGG

-626 LPAARLQAGL
+626 LPAARMQAGL

-671 VNIEKAAQKT
+671 VNLEKAAQKT

-700 GYVRS
+700 GYVRN

-711 NRDHLTYDAK
+711 NRDHLTFDAK

-729 TGYTPPAKS
+729 TGYTAPAHAK
-738 LIPVVGRTGKATLEL
+738 IPVVGRAGKATLEL

-759 YGGYVSEH
+759 YGGYISEH
-767 DLKIANKLAHVIAG
+767 DLKIASKLAHVIAG
-781 GNVAFGTHVDEQYML
+781 GNVSFGTHVDEQYML
-796 DLEREAFLSLIG
+796 DIEREAFLSLIG
-808 EMKTQQRMQHML
+808 ELKTQQRMQHML

>member
-1 MGFFFCQ
+1 
-8 NNEWLFIQLRIRG
+8 
-21 YIMAS
+21 MAS

-33 LKLTKH
+33 VHTTKH

-76 TAQEEK
+76 TAQETK
-82 QGLTLAD
+82 QGLTLDDA
-89 RAVRNRIARE
+89 AVRSRIARD

-113 SKKLIDLIEVG
+113 SKQLLDLIEVG

-136 DWIVEVVVERL
+136 DWVIEVIVERL

-168 SNTSGISIEAMREGR
+168 SNTSGISIEAMRQGR
-183 SASFNSRF
+183 SDSFNARF

-203 KLLELIPTTDTNP
+203 KLLELIPTSDTDP

-246 RIGTYGLLVTMEEM
+246 RIGTYGLLVTLDEM
-260 KKGGYTIGEVDS
+260 KKGGYSIGEVDS
-272 VTGPLLGRPSSAT
+272 VTGPVLGRPSSAT

-304 YDLLPEGPEKDT
+304 YDLLPDGAEKDT
-316 FEVPAEMKR
+316 FAVPAEMKR
-325 LVTEGSLG
+325 LVDEGSLG

-345 KQILELDV
+345 KQILELDLAT
-353 NSFEYVEKKAL
+353 FEYVEKKAL

-371 AKALPGAKNKLKAVI
+371 AKALPGAKNKLKAVV
-386 FANDRVGALLWPIH
+386 FAKDRVGALLWPIH

-452 QDGYDVPTWVD
+452 QDGYDVPVWVN

-468 GNTSFY
+468 GVTSFY
-474 NENGQHYDATSGTY
+474 NEEGQFYDAQTQTY
-488 VGSEQNPKEIRLR
+488 VGSAVNPKEIRLR

-511 ENNGARLLDVGDDV
+511 ENNGARLLDLGDDV

-597 QSIQKIRYASRPVVA
+597 QSIQKIRYASRPIVVA
-612 ALQGMTLGG
+612 PQGMTLGG

-700 GYVRS
+700 GYVRT
-705 VDQISM
+705 VDHISM
-711 NRDHLTYDAK
+711 NRDHLTHDAK

-729 TGYTPPAKS
+729 TGYTAPARS
-738 LIPVVGRTGKATLEL
+738 RIPVVGRAGKATLEL

-759 YGGYVSEH
+759 YGGYISEH
-767 DLKIANKLAHVIAG
+767 DLKIASKLAHVIAG
-781 GNVAFGTHVDEQYML
+781 GNVSFGTQVDEQYML
-796 DLEREAFLSLIG
+796 DIEREAFLSLIG

>member
-1 MGFFFCQ
+1 
-8 NNEWLFIQLRIRG
+8 
-21 YIMAS
+21 MAS

-33 LKLTKH
+33 VHTTKH

-76 TAQEEK
+76 TAQETK
-82 QGLTLAD
+82 QGLTLEDA
-89 RAVRNRIARE
+89 AVRSRIARD

-113 SKKLIDLIEVG
+113 SKQLIKLIEVG
-124 NLEDDLE
+124 NLEDDLG

-136 DWIVEVVVERL
+136 DWVIEVIVERL

-183 SASFNSRF
+183 SESFNARF

-203 KLLELIPTTDTNP
+203 KLLELIPTRDTNP
-216 EVVRFMKQFA
+216 EVVQFMKQFA

-246 RIGTYGLLVTMEEM
+246 RIGTYGLLVTMDEM
-260 KKGGYTIGEVDS
+260 KKGGYSIGEVDS

-304 YDLLPEGPEKDT
+304 YDLLPDGAEKNT
-316 FEVPAEMKR
+316 FAVPAEMKR
-325 LVTEGSLG
+325 LVDEGSLG
-333 AKSGQGFYKKVG
+333 AKSGQGFYKKAG
-345 KQILELDV
+345 KQILELDLTT
-353 NSFEYVEKKAL
+353 FEYVEKKAL

-371 AKALPGAKNKLKAVI
+371 AKALPGAKNKLKAVV
-386 FANDRVGALLWPIH
+386 FAKDRVGALLWPIH

-452 QDGYDVPTWVD
+452 QDGYDVPAWVD
-463 EMLAS
+463 EMLAA
-468 GNTSFY
+468 GVTSFY
-474 NENGQHYDATSGTY
+474 NEDGQFYDAQSQKY
-488 VGSEQNPKEIRLR
+488 VGSAVNPKEIRLR

-511 ENNGARLLDVGDDV
+511 ENNGARLMDLGDDV

-597 QSIQKIRYASRPVVA
+597 QSIQKIRYASRPIVVA
-612 ALQGMTLGG
+612 PQGMTLGG

-700 GYVRS
+700 GYVRT

-711 NRDHLTYDAK
+711 NRDHLTFDAK

-729 TGYTPPAKS
+729 TGYTAPAHTK
-738 LIPVVGRTGKATLEL
+738 IPVVGRAGKATLEL

-759 YGGYVSEH
+759 YGGYISEH
-767 DLKIANKLAHVIAG
+767 DLKIASKLAHVIAG
-781 GNVAFGTHVDEQYML
+781 GNVSFGTAVDEQYML
-796 DLEREAFLSLIG
+796 DIEREAFLSLIG
-808 EMKTQQRMQHML
+808 ELKTQQRMQHML

>member
-1 MGFFFCQ
+1 MT
-8 NNEWLFIQLRIRG
+8 
-21 YIMAS
+21 S
-26 QIGQPTT
+26 QIGQET
-33 LKLTKH
+33 KLHVTKN

-82 QGLTLAD
+82 QGLTLEHP
-89 RAVRNRIARE
+89 AVRSRIARE
-99 NRQKLLKQNPAPLA
+99 NRLKLLKQNPAPLA
-113 SKKLIDLIEVG
+113 AKHLIDLIEVG

-136 DWIVEVVVERL
+136 DWVVEVIVERL
-147 DVKQQLFATIEPFLR
+147 DVKQKLFTAIEPFIR

-168 SNTSGISIEAMREGR
+168 SNTSGISIEAMCEGR
-183 SASFNSRF
+183 SESFKSRF

-203 KLLELIPTTDTNP
+203 KLLELIPTKETHED
-216 EVVRFMKQFA
+216 VISFMKQFA

-246 RIGTYGLLVTMEEM
+246 RIGTYGLLVTMDEM
-260 KKGGYTIGEVDS
+260 VKGGYSIGEVDS

-304 YDLLPEGPEKDT
+304 HDLLPEGEEKDM
-316 FEVPAEMKR
+316 FRVPEAMQR
-325 LVTEGSLG
+325 LVAQGSLG

-345 KQILELDV
+345 KEIKELDLT
-353 NSFEYVEKKAL
+353 SFEYVEKKAL

-371 AKALPGAKNKLKAVI
+371 AKALPGAKNKLKAVV
-386 FANDRVGALLWPIH
+386 FAKDRAGALLWPIH
-400 AKTLLYSAQL
+400 AKTLVYSAQL
-410 THEIADDIK
+410 TGEIADDIK

-443 VEKTVAKMK
+443 VEKTAAKMK
-452 QDGYDVPTWVD
+452 ADGYDVPAWVD
-463 EMLAS
+463 EMLES
-468 GNTSFY
+468 GHASFY
-474 NENGQHYDATSGTY
+474 DAEGNHYDFKTKTY
-488 VGSEQNPKEIRLR
+488 VAPKRNPKEINLTA
-501 DVRKSNGVLL
+501 VRKSNGVIL
-511 ENNGARLLDVGDDV
+511 ENNGARLMDLGDDV

-545 EQSIDLVEKNHRG
+545 EQSIDKVAEGHRG

-597 QSIQKIRYASRPVVA
+597 QVIQKMRYASRPIVVA
-612 ALQGMTLGG
+612 PQGMTLGG

-671 VNIEKAAQKT
+671 QNLEKAAQKT
-681 FENVAMAK
+681 FQNVAMAK

-700 GYVRS
+700 GYVRN
-705 VDQISM
+705 VDGISM
-711 NRDHLTYDAK
+711 NRDHLTHDAK
-721 QLVLELDR
+721 QIVLELDR
-729 TGYTPPAKS
+729 KGYTPPAHAK
-738 LIPVVGRTGKATLEL
+738 IPVVGRVGKAALEL
-753 ATREMF
+753 AVYEMF

-767 DLKIANKLAHVIAG
+767 DLKIAKKLAHVISG
-781 GNVAFGTHVDEQYML
+781 GDVAFGTEVDEQYML
-796 DLEREAFLSLIG
+796 DIEREAFLSLIG

>member
-1 MGFFFCQ
+1 
-8 NNEWLFIQLRIRG
+8 
-21 YIMAS
+21 MAS

-33 LKLTKH
+33 VHTTKH

-76 TAQEEK
+76 TAQETK
-82 QGLTLAD
+82 QGLTLDDA
-89 RAVRNRIARE
+89 AVRSRIARD

-113 SKKLIDLIEVG
+113 SKQLLDLIEVG
-124 NLEDDLE
+124 NLEDDLGC
-131 RLKEA
+131 LKEA
-136 DWIVEVVVERL
+136 DWVIEVIVERL

-168 SNTSGISIEAMREGR
+168 SNTSGISIEAMRQGR
-183 SASFNSRF
+183 SDSFNARF

-203 KLLELIPTTDTNP
+203 KLLELIPTSDTDP

-246 RIGTYGLLVTMEEM
+246 RIGTYGLLVTLDEM
-260 KKGGYTIGEVDS
+260 KKGGYSIGEVDS
-272 VTGPLLGRPSSAT
+272 VTGPVLGRPSSAT

-304 YDLLPEGPEKDT
+304 YDLLPDGAEKDT
-316 FEVPAEMKR
+316 FAVPSEMKR
-325 LVTEGSLG
+325 LVDEGSLG

-345 KQILELDV
+345 KQILELDLAT
-353 NSFEYVEKKAL
+353 FEYVEKKAL

-371 AKALPGAKNKLKAVI
+371 AKALPGAKNKLKAVV
-386 FANDRVGALLWPIH
+386 FAKDRVGALLWPIH

-452 QDGYDVPTWVD
+452 QDGYDVPAWVD

-468 GNTSFY
+468 GVTSFY
-474 NENGQHYDATSGTY
+474 NEDGQFYDAQTQTY
-488 VGSEQNPKEIRLR
+488 VGSAVNPKEIRLR

-511 ENNGARLLDVGDDV
+511 ENNGARLLDLGDDV

-597 QSIQKIRYASRPVVA
+597 QSIQKIRYASRPIVVA
-612 ALQGMTLGG
+612 PQGMTLGG

-700 GYVRS
+700 GYVRT

-711 NRDHLTYDAK
+711 NRDHLTHDAK

-729 TGYTPPAKS
+729 TGYTAPARS
-738 LIPVVGRTGKATLEL
+738 RIPVVGRAGKATLEL

-759 YGGYVSEH
+759 YGGYISEH
-767 DLKIANKLAHVIAG
+767 DLKIASKLAHVIAG
-781 GNVAFGTHVDEQYML
+781 GNVSFGTQVDEQYML
-796 DLEREAFLSLIG
+796 DIEREAFLSLIG

>member
-1 MGFFFCQ
+1 
-8 NNEWLFIQLRIRG
+8 
-21 YIMAS
+21 MAS

-33 LKLTKH
+33 VHTTKH

-76 TAQEEK
+76 TAQETK
-82 QGLTLAD
+82 QGLTLEDA
-89 RAVRNRIARE
+89 AVRSRIAHD

-113 SKKLIDLIEVG
+113 SKQLIELIEVG
-124 NLEDDLE
+124 NLEDDLD

-136 DWIVEVVVERL
+136 DWVIEVIVERL

-183 SASFNSRF
+183 SESFNARF

-203 KLLELIPTTDTNP
+203 KLLELIPTRDTNP
-216 EVVRFMKQFA
+216 EVVQFMKQFA

-246 RIGTYGLLVTMEEM
+246 RIGTYGLLVTMDEM
-260 KKGGYTIGEVDS
+260 KKGGYSIGEVDS

-304 YDLLPEGPEKDT
+304 YDLLPDGEEKDT
-316 FEVPAEMKR
+316 FAVPAEMKR
-325 LVTEGSLG
+325 LVEEGSLG
-333 AKSGQGFYKKVG
+333 AKSGQGFYKKAG
-345 KQILELDV
+345 KQILELDLTT
-353 NSFEYVEKKAL
+353 FEYVEKKAL

-371 AKALPGAKNKLKAVI
+371 AKALPGAKNKLKAVV
-386 FANDRVGALLWPIH
+386 FAKDRVGALLWPIH

-433 GPFETWDALG
+433 GPFEIWDALG

-452 QDGYDVPTWVD
+452 QDGYDVPAWVD
-463 EMLAS
+463 EMLAA
-468 GNTSFY
+468 GVTSFY
-474 NENGQHYDATSGTY
+474 NEDGQFYDAKTQKY
-488 VGSEQNPKEIRLR
+488 VGSTVNPKEIRLR

-511 ENNGARLLDVGDDV
+511 ENNGARLMDLGDDV

-597 QSIQKIRYASRPVVA
+597 QSIQKIRYASRPIIVA
-612 ALQGMTLGG
+612 PQGMTLGG

-626 LPAARLQAGL
+626 LPAARMQAGL

-671 VNIEKAAQKT
+671 VNLEKAAQKT

-700 GYVRS
+700 GYVRT

-711 NRDHLTYDAK
+711 NRDHLTFDAK

-729 TGYTPPAKS
+729 TGYTAPAHAK
-738 LIPVVGRTGKATLEL
+738 IPVVGRAGKATLEL

-759 YGGYVSEH
+759 YGGYISEH
-767 DLKIANKLAHVIAG
+767 DLKIASKLAHVIAG
-781 GNVAFGTHVDEQYML
+781 GNVSFGTHVDEQYML
-796 DLEREAFLSLIG
+796 DIEREAFLSLIG

>member
-1 MGFFFCQ
+1 
-8 NNEWLFIQLRIRG
+8 
-21 YIMAS
+21 MAS

-33 LKLTKH
+33 VHTTKH

-76 TAQEEK
+76 TAQETK
-82 QGLTLAD
+82 QGLTLDDA
-89 RAVRNRIARE
+89 AVRSRIARD

-113 SKKLIDLIEVG
+113 SKQLLDLIEVG

-136 DWIVEVVVERL
+136 DWVIEVIVERL

-168 SNTSGISIEAMREGR
+168 SNTSGISIEAMRQGR
-183 SASFNSRF
+183 SDSFNARF

-203 KLLELIPTTDTNP
+203 KLLELIPTSDTDP

-246 RIGTYGLLVTMEEM
+246 RIGTYGLLVTLDEM
-260 KKGGYTIGEVDS
+260 KKGGYSIGEVDS
-272 VTGPLLGRPSSAT
+272 VTGPVLGRPSSAT

-304 YDLLPEGPEKDT
+304 YDLLPDGAEKDT
-316 FEVPAEMKR
+316 FAVPAEMKR
-325 LVTEGSLG
+325 LVDEGSLG

-345 KQILELDV
+345 KQILELDLAT
-353 NSFEYVEKKAL
+353 FEYVQKKAL

-371 AKALPGAKNKLKAVI
+371 AKALPGAKNKLKAVV
-386 FANDRVGALLWPIH
+386 FAKDRVGALLWPIH

-452 QDGYDVPTWVD
+452 QDGYDVPAWVD

-468 GNTSFY
+468 GVTSFY
-474 NENGQHYDATSGTY
+474 NEDGQFYDAQTQTY
-488 VGSEQNPKEIRLR
+488 VGSTVNPKEIRLR

-511 ENNGARLLDVGDDV
+511 ENNGARLLDLGDDV

-597 QSIQKIRYASRPVVA
+597 QSIQKIRYASRPIVVA
-612 ALQGMTLGG
+612 PQGMTLGG

-700 GYVRS
+700 GYVRT

-711 NRDHLTYDAK
+711 NRDHLTHDAK

-729 TGYTPPAKS
+729 TGYTAPARS
-738 LIPVVGRTGKATLEL
+738 RIPVVGRAGKATLEL

-759 YGGYVSEH
+759 YGGYISEH
-767 DLKIANKLAHVIAG
+767 DLKIASKLAHVIAG
-781 GNVAFGTHVDEQYML
+781 GNVSFGTQVDEQYML
-796 DLEREAFLSLIG
+796 DIEREAFLSLIG

>member
-1 MGFFFCQ
+1 
-8 NNEWLFIQLRIRG
+8 
-21 YIMAS
+21 MAS

-33 LKLTKH
+33 VHTTKH

-76 TAQEEK
+76 TAQETK
-82 QGLTLAD
+82 QGLTLNDA
-89 RAVRNRIARE
+89 AVRSRIARD

-113 SKKLIDLIEVG
+113 SKQLIELIEVG
-124 NLEDDLE
+124 NLEDDLD

-136 DWIVEVVVERL
+136 DWVIEVIVERL

-183 SASFNSRF
+183 SESFNSRF

-203 KLLELIPTTDTNP
+203 KLLELIPTRDTNP
-216 EVVRFMKQFA
+216 EVVQFMKQFA

-246 RIGTYGLLVTMEEM
+246 RIGTYGLLVTMDEM
-260 KKGGYTIGEVDS
+260 KKGGYSIGEVDS

-304 YDLLPEGPEKDT
+304 YDQLPDGAEKET
-316 FEVPAEMKR
+316 FAVPAEMKR
-325 LVTEGSLG
+325 LVDEGSLG
-333 AKSGQGFYKKVG
+333 AKSGQGFYKKAG
-345 KQILELDV
+345 KQILELDLAT
-353 NSFEYVEKKAL
+353 FEYVEKKAL

-371 AKALPGAKNKLKAVI
+371 AKALPGAKNKLKAVV
-386 FANDRVGALLWPIH
+386 FAKDRVGALLWPIH

-452 QDGYDVPTWVD
+452 QDGYNVPSWVD
-463 EMLAS
+463 EMLAA
-468 GNTSFY
+468 GVTSFY
-474 NENGQHYDATSGTY
+474 NEDGQFYDAKTQEY
-488 VGSEQNPKEIRLR
+488 VGSTVNPKEIRLR

-511 ENNGARLLDVGDDV
+511 ENNGARLMDLGDDV

-597 QSIQKIRYASRPVVA
+597 QSIQKIRYASRPIVIA
-612 ALQGMTLGG
+612 PQGMTLGG

-626 LPAARLQAGL
+626 LPAARMQAGL

-671 VNIEKAAQKT
+671 VNLEKAAQKT

-700 GYVRS
+700 GYVRN

-711 NRDHLTYDAK
+711 NRDHLTFDAK

-729 TGYTPPAKS
+729 TGYTAPAHAK
-738 LIPVVGRTGKATLEL
+738 IPVVGRAGKATLEL

-759 YGGYVSEH
+759 YGGYISEH
-767 DLKIANKLAHVIAG
+767 DLKIASKLAHVIAG
-781 GNVAFGTHVDEQYML
+781 GNVSFGTHVDEQYML
-796 DLEREAFLSLIG
+796 DIEREAFLSLIG
-808 EMKTQQRMQHML
+808 ELKTQQRMQHML

>member
-1 MGFFFCQ
+1 
-8 NNEWLFIQLRIRG
+8 
-21 YIMAS
+21 MAS

-33 LKLTKH
+33 IQLTKH

-82 QGLTLAD
+82 QGLTLSD
-89 RAVRNRIARE
+89 PRVRSRIARD
-99 NRQKLLKQNPAPLA
+99 NREKLLKQNPAPLA
-113 SKKLIDLIEVG
+113 SKKLIDFIEVG

-147 DVKQQLFATIEPFLR
+147 DVKQQLFATIEPFIR

-183 SASFNSRF
+183 SESFNRRF

-203 KLLELIPTTDTNP
+203 KLLELIPTSDTDP
-216 EVVRFMKQFA
+216 SVVEFMKQFA

-246 RIGTYGLLVTMEEM
+246 RIGTYGLLVTMDEM
-260 KKGGYTIGEVDS
+260 KKGGYSIGEVDS
-272 VTGPLLGRPSSAT
+272 VTGPLLGRPGSAT

-304 YDLLPEGPEKDT
+304 YDLLPEGEEKET
-316 FEVPAEMKR
+316 FAVPAEMRR
-325 LVTEGSLG
+325 LVEQGALG
-333 AKSGQGFYKKVG
+333 AKTGQGFYKKVG
-345 KQILELDV
+345 KQILELDLET
-353 NSFEYVEKKAL
+353 FEYVEKKAL

-386 FANDRVGALLWPIH
+386 FAQDRVGALLWPIH

-410 THEIADDIK
+410 TGEIADDIK

-452 QDGYDVPTWVD
+452 QDGYAVPAWVD
-463 EMLAS
+463 EMLAA
-468 GNTSFY
+468 GKTSFY
-474 NENGQHYDATSGTY
+474 DASGRHYDSTTQDY
-488 VGSEQNPKEIRLR
+488 VGAVVNPKEIRLR

-511 ENNGARLLDVGDDV
+511 ENNGARLLDIGDDV

-545 EQSIDLVEKNHRG
+545 EQSVDLVEKNHRG

-597 QSIQKIRYASRPVVA
+597 QSIQKIRYASRPIVA
-612 ALQGMTLGG
+612 APQGMTLGG

-700 GYVRS
+700 G
-705 VDQISM
+705 
-711 NRDHLTYDAK
+711 
-721 QLVLELDR
+721 
-729 TGYTPPAKS
+729 
-738 LIPVVGRTGKATLEL
+738 
-753 ATREMF
+753 
-759 YGGYVSEH
+759 
-767 DLKIANKLAHVIAG
+767 
-781 GNVAFGTHVDEQYML
+781 
-796 DLEREAFLSLIG
+796 
-808 EMKTQQRMQHML
+808 
-820 VKGKPLR
+820 
-827 N
+827 

>member
-1 MGFFFCQ
+1 
-8 NNEWLFIQLRIRG
+8 
-21 YIMAS
+21 MAS

-33 LKLTKH
+33 VHTTKH

-76 TAQEEK
+76 TAQETK
-82 QGLTLAD
+82 QGLTLEDA
-89 RAVRNRIARE
+89 AVRSRIARD

-113 SKKLIDLIEVG
+113 SKQLIELIEVG
-124 NLEDDLE
+124 NLEDDLD

-136 DWIVEVVVERL
+136 DWVIEVIVERL

-183 SASFNSRF
+183 SESFNARF

-203 KLLELIPTTDTNP
+203 KLLELIPTRDTNP
-216 EVVRFMKQFA
+216 EVVQFMKQFA

-246 RIGTYGLLVTMEEM
+246 RIGTYGLLVTMDEM
-260 KKGGYTIGEVDS
+260 KKGGYSIGEVDS

-304 YDLLPEGPEKDT
+304 YDLLPDGAEKET
-316 FEVPAEMKR
+316 FAVPAEMKR
-325 LVTEGSLG
+325 LVDEGSLG
-333 AKSGQGFYKKVG
+333 AKSGQGFYKKAG
-345 KQILELDV
+345 KQILELDLAT
-353 NSFEYVEKKAL
+353 FEYVEKKAL

-371 AKALPGAKNKLKAVI
+371 AKALPGAKNKLKAVV
-386 FANDRVGALLWPIH
+386 FAKDRVGALLWPIH

-452 QDGYDVPTWVD
+452 QDGYDVPAWVD
-463 EMLAS
+463 EMLAA
-468 GNTSFY
+468 GVTNFY
-474 NENGQHYDATSGTY
+474 NEDGQFYDAKTQKY
-488 VGSEQNPKEIRLR
+488 VGSAVNPKEIRLR

-511 ENNGARLLDVGDDV
+511 ENNGARLMDLGDDV

-597 QSIQKIRYASRPVVA
+597 QSIQKIRYASRPIVVA
-612 ALQGMTLGG
+612 PHGMTLGG

-626 LPAARLQAGL
+626 LPAARMQAAL

-671 VNIEKAAQKT
+671 VNLEKAAQKT

-700 GYVRS
+700 GYVRT

-711 NRDHLTYDAK
+711 NRDHLTFDAK

-729 TGYTPPAKS
+729 TGYTAPAHTK
-738 LIPVVGRTGKATLEL
+738 IPVVGRAGKATLEL

-759 YGGYVSEH
+759 YGGYISEH
-767 DLKIANKLAHVIAG
+767 DLKIASKLAHVIAG
-781 GNVAFGTHVDEQYML
+781 GNVSFGTHVDEQYML
-796 DLEREAFLSLIG
+796 DIEREAFLSLIG
-808 EMKTQQRMQHML
+808 ELKTQQRMQHML

>member
-1 MGFFFCQ
+1 
-8 NNEWLFIQLRIRG
+8 
-21 YIMAS
+21 MAS

-33 LKLTKH
+33 VHTTKH

-76 TAQEEK
+76 TAQETK
-82 QGLTLAD
+82 QGLTLEDAS
-89 RAVRNRIARE
+89 VRSRIAHD

-113 SKKLIDLIEVG
+113 SKQLIELIEVG
-124 NLEDDLE
+124 NLEDDLG

-136 DWIVEVVVERL
+136 DWVIEVIVERL

-183 SASFNSRF
+183 SESFNTRF

-203 KLLELIPTTDTNP
+203 KLLELIPTRDTNP
-216 EVVRFMKQFA
+216 EVVQFMKQFA

-246 RIGTYGLLVTMEEM
+246 RIGTYGLLVTMDEM
-260 KKGGYTIGEVDS
+260 KKGGYSIGEVDS

-304 YDLLPEGPEKDT
+304 YDLLPDGAEKDT
-316 FEVPAEMKR
+316 FAVPAEMKR
-325 LVTEGSLG
+325 LVDEGSLG
-333 AKSGQGFYKKVG
+333 AKSGQGFYKKAG
-345 KQILELDV
+345 KQILELDLTT
-353 NSFEYVEKKAL
+353 FEYVGKKAL

-371 AKALPGAKNKLKAVI
+371 AKALPGAKNKLKAVV
-386 FANDRVGALLWPIH
+386 FAKDRVGALLWPIH

-452 QDGYDVPTWVD
+452 QDGYDVPAWVD
-463 EMLAS
+463 EMLAA
-468 GNTSFY
+468 GVTSFY
-474 NENGQHYDATSGTY
+474 NEDGQFYDAQSQKY
-488 VGSEQNPKEIRLR
+488 VGSAVNPKEIRLR

-511 ENNGARLLDVGDDV
+511 ENNGARLMDLGDDV

-597 QSIQKIRYASRPVVA
+597 QSIQKIRYASRPIVVA
-612 ALQGMTLGG
+612 PQGMTLGG

-700 GYVRS
+700 GYVRT

-711 NRDHLTYDAK
+711 NRDHLTFDAK

-729 TGYTPPAKS
+729 TGYTAPAHTK
-738 LIPVVGRTGKATLEL
+738 IPVVGRAGKATLEL
-753 ATREMF
+753 ATREML
-759 YGGYVSEH
+759 YGGYISEH
-767 DLKIANKLAHVIAG
+767 DLKIASKLAHVIAG
-781 GNVAFGTHVDEQYML
+781 GNVSFGTAVDEQYML
-796 DLEREAFLSLIG
+796 DIEREAFLSLIG
-808 EMKTQQRMQHML
+808 ELKTQQRMQHML

>member
-1 MGFFFCQ
+1 
-8 NNEWLFIQLRIRG
+8 
-21 YIMAS
+21 MAS

-33 LKLTKH
+33 VHTTKH

-76 TAQEEK
+76 TAQETK
-82 QGLTLAD
+82 QGLTLEDA
-89 RAVRNRIARE
+89 AVRSRIARD

-113 SKKLIDLIEVG
+113 SKQLIDLIEVG
-124 NLEDDLE
+124 NLEDDLD

-136 DWIVEVVVERL
+136 DWVIEVIVERL

-183 SASFNSRF
+183 SDSFNARF

-203 KLLELIPTTDTNP
+203 KLLELIPTRDTNP
-216 EVVRFMKQFA
+216 EVVQFMKQFA

-246 RIGTYGLLVTMEEM
+246 RIGTYGLLVTMDEM
-260 KKGGYTIGEVDS
+260 KKGGYSIGEVDS
-272 VTGPLLGRPSSAT
+272 VTGPVLGRPSSAT

-304 YDLLPEGPEKDT
+304 YDLLPDGAEKET
-316 FEVPAEMKR
+316 FAVPAEMKR
-325 LVTEGSLG
+325 LVDEGSLG
-333 AKSGQGFYKKVG
+333 AKSGQGFYKKAG
-345 KQILELDV
+345 KQILELDLAT
-353 NSFEYVEKKAL
+353 FEYVEKKAL
-364 TEPSIGQ
+364 TELSIGQ
-371 AKALPGAKNKLKAVI
+371 AKALPGAKNKLKAVV
-386 FANDRVGALLWPIH
+386 FAKDRVGALLWPIH

-410 THEIADDIK
+410 THKIADDIK

-452 QDGYDVPTWVD
+452 QDGYDVPAWVD
-463 EMLAS
+463 EMLAA
-468 GNTSFY
+468 GVTSFY
-474 NENGQHYDATSGTY
+474 NEDGEFYDAKTQKY
-488 VGSEQNPKEIRLR
+488 VGSAVNPKEIRLR

-511 ENNGARLLDVGDDV
+511 ENNGARLLDLGDDV

-597 QSIQKIRYASRPVVA
+597 QSIQKIRYASRPIVVA
-612 ALQGMTLGG
+612 PQGMTLGG

-689 VSKSAFEAREL
+689 VSKSAFEARDL
-700 GYVRS
+700 GYVRT

-711 NRDHLTYDAK
+711 NRDHLTFDAK

-729 TGYTPPAKS
+729 TGYTAPAHAK
-738 LIPVVGRTGKATLEL
+738 IPVVGRAGKATLEL

-759 YGGYVSEH
+759 YGGYISEH
-767 DLKIANKLAHVIAG
+767 DLKIASKLAHVIAG
-781 GNVAFGTHVDEQYML
+781 GNVSFGTHVDEQYML
-796 DLEREAFLSLIG
+796 DIEREAFLSLIG
-808 EMKTQQRMQHML
+808 ELKTQQRMQHML

>member
-1 MGFFFCQ
+1 
-8 NNEWLFIQLRIRG
+8 
-21 YIMAS
+21 MAS

-33 LKLTKH
+33 VHTTKH

-76 TAQEEK
+76 TAQETK
-82 QGLTLAD
+82 QGLTLEDA
-89 RAVRNRIARE
+89 AVRSRIARD

-113 SKKLIDLIEVG
+113 SKQLIELIEVG
-124 NLEDDLE
+124 NLEDDLD

-136 DWIVEVVVERL
+136 DWVIEVIVERL

-183 SASFNSRF
+183 SESFNARF

-203 KLLELIPTTDTNP
+203 KLLELIPTRDTNP
-216 EVVRFMKQFA
+216 EVVQFMKQFA

-246 RIGTYGLLVTMEEM
+246 RIGTYGLLVTMDEM
-260 KKGGYTIGEVDS
+260 KKGGYSIGEVDS

-304 YDLLPEGPEKDT
+304 YDLLPDGAEKET
-316 FEVPAEMKR
+316 FAVPAEMKR
-325 LVTEGSLG
+325 LVDEGSLG
-333 AKSGQGFYKKVG
+333 AKSGQGFYKKAG
-345 KQILELDV
+345 KQILELDLTT
-353 NSFEYVEKKAL
+353 FEYVEKKAL

-371 AKALPGAKNKLKAVI
+371 AKALPGAKNKLKAVV
-386 FANDRVGALLWPIH
+386 FAKDRVGALLWPIH

-452 QDGYDVPTWVD
+452 QDGYDVPVWVD
-463 EMLAS
+463 EMLVA
-468 GNTSFY
+468 GVTSFY
-474 NENGQHYDATSGTY
+474 NEDGQFYDAKAQKY
-488 VGSEQNPKEIRLR
+488 VGSTVNPKEIRLR

-511 ENNGARLLDVGDDV
+511 ENNGARLMDLGDDV

-597 QSIQKIRYASRPVVA
+597 QSIQKIRYASRPIVVA
-612 ALQGMTLGG
+612 PQGMTLGG

-626 LPAARLQAGL
+626 LPAARMQAGL

-671 VNIEKAAQKT
+671 VNLEKAAQKT

-700 GYVRS
+700 GYVRT

-711 NRDHLTYDAK
+711 NRDHLTFDAK

-729 TGYTPPAKS
+729 TGYTAPAHAK
-738 LIPVVGRTGKATLEL
+738 IPVVGRAGKATLEL

-759 YGGYVSEH
+759 YGGYISEH
-767 DLKIANKLAHVIAG
+767 DLKIASKLAHVIAG
-781 GNVAFGTHVDEQYML
+781 GNVSFGTHVDEQYML
-796 DLEREAFLSLIG
+796 DIEREAFLSLIG
-808 EMKTQQRMQHML
+808 ELKTQQRMQHML

>member
-1 MGFFFCQ
+1 
-8 NNEWLFIQLRIRG
+8 
-21 YIMAS
+21 MAS

-33 LKLTKH
+33 IQLTKH

-82 QGLTLAD
+82 QGLTLSD
-89 RAVRNRIARE
+89 PRVRSRIARD
-99 NRQKLLKQNPAPLA
+99 NREKLLKQNPAPLA
-113 SKKLIDLIEVG
+113 SKKLIDFIEVG

-147 DVKQQLFATIEPFLR
+147 DVKQQLFKTIEPFIR

-183 SASFNSRF
+183 SESFNRRF

-203 KLLELIPTTDTNP
+203 KLLELIPTSDTDP
-216 EVVRFMKQFA
+216 RVVDFMKQFA

-246 RIGTYGLLVTMEEM
+246 RIGTYGLLVTMDEM
-260 KKGGYTIGEVDS
+260 KKGGYSIGEVDS
-272 VTGPLLGRPSSAT
+272 VTGPLLGRPGSAT

-304 YDLLPEGPEKDT
+304 YDLLPEGEEKET
-316 FEVPAEMKR
+316 FAVPAEMRR
-325 LVTEGSLG
+325 LVEQGALG
-333 AKSGQGFYKKVG
+333 AKTGQGFYKKVG
-345 KQILELDV
+345 KQILELDLET
-353 NSFEYVEKKAL
+353 FEYVEKKAL

-371 AKALPGAKNKLKAVI
+371 AKALPGAKNKLKAVV
-386 FANDRVGALLWPIH
+386 FAQDRVGALLWPIH

-410 THEIADDIK
+410 TGEIADDIK
-419 AIDEAMKWGFGWKM
+419 AIDEAMKWGFGWRM

-452 QDGYDVPTWVD
+452 QDGYAVPAWVD
-463 EMLAS
+463 EMLAA
-468 GNTSFY
+468 GKTSFY
-474 NENGQHYDATSGTY
+474 DASGRHYDLATQDY
-488 VGSEQNPKEIRLR
+488 VGATVNPKEIRLR

-511 ENNGARLLDVGDDV
+511 ENNGARLLDIGDDV

-545 EQSIDLVEKNHRG
+545 EQSVDLVEKNHRG

-597 QSIQKIRYASRPVVA
+597 QSIQKIRYASRPIVVA
-612 ALQGMTLGG
+612 PQGMTLGG

-663 LENTPDGL
+663 LENTPEGL

-729 TGYTPPAKS
+729 TGYTAPAKAK
-738 LIPVVGRTGKATLEL
+738 IPVVGRAGKATLEL

-759 YGGYVSEH
+759 YGGYISEH
-767 DLKIANKLAHVIAG
+767 DLKIASKLAHVIAG
-781 GNVAFGTHVDEQYML
+781 GNVAFGSHVDEQYML
-796 DLEREAFLSLIG
+796 DIEREAFLSLIG
-808 EMKTQQRMQHML
+808 ELKTQQRMQHML

>member
-1 MGFFFCQ
+1 
-8 NNEWLFIQLRIRG
+8 
-21 YIMAS
+21 MAS

-33 LKLTKH
+33 VHTTKH

-76 TAQEEK
+76 TAQETK
-82 QGLTLAD
+82 QGLTLEDAT
-89 RAVRNRIARE
+89 VRSRIARD

-113 SKKLIDLIEVG
+113 SKQLLDLIEVG
-124 NLEDDLE
+124 NLEDDLD

-136 DWIVEVVVERL
+136 DWVIEVIVERL

-168 SNTSGISIEAMREGR
+168 SNTSGISIEAMRQGR
-183 SASFNSRF
+183 SDSFNARF

-203 KLLELIPTTDTNP
+203 KLLELIPTTDTAP
-216 EVVRFMKQFA
+216 EVVQFMKQFA

-246 RIGTYGLLVTMEEM
+246 RIGTYGLLVTLDEM
-260 KKGGYTIGEVDS
+260 KKGGYSIGEVDS

-304 YDLLPEGPEKDT
+304 YDLLPGGAEKDT
-316 FEVPAEMKR
+316 FAVPAEMKR
-325 LVTEGSLG
+325 LVDEGSLG

-345 KQILELDV
+345 KQILELDLTT
-353 NSFEYVEKKAL
+353 FEYVEKKAL

-371 AKALPGAKNKLKAVI
+371 AKALPGAKNKLKAVV
-386 FANDRVGALLWPIH
+386 FAKDRVGALLWPIH

-452 QDGYDVPTWVD
+452 QDGYDVPAWVD

-468 GNTSFY
+468 GTTSFY
-474 NENGQHYDATSGTY
+474 NEDGRFYDAKTQTY
-488 VGSEQNPKEIRLR
+488 VGSAVNPKEIRLR

-511 ENNGARLLDVGDDV
+511 ENNGARLMDLGDDV

-597 QSIQKIRYASRPVVA
+597 QSIQKIRYASRPIVVA
-612 ALQGMTLGG
+612 PQGMTLGG

-626 LPAARLQAGL
+626 LPAARIQAGL

-700 GYVRS
+700 GYVRT

-711 NRDHLTYDAK
+711 NRDHLTFDAK

-729 TGYTPPAKS
+729 TGYTAPAHTK
-738 LIPVVGRTGKATLEL
+738 IPVVGRAGKATLEL

-759 YGGYVSEH
+759 YGGYISEH
-767 DLKIANKLAHVIAG
+767 DLKIASKLAHVIAG
-781 GNVAFGTHVDEQYML
+781 GNVSFGTAVDEQYML
-796 DLEREAFLSLIG
+796 DIEREAFLSLIG
-808 EMKTQQRMQHML
+808 ELKTQQRMQHML

>member
-1 MGFFFCQ
+1 
-8 NNEWLFIQLRIRG
+8 
-21 YIMAS
+21 MAS

-33 LKLTKH
+33 VHTTKH

-76 TAQEEK
+76 TAQETK
-82 QGLTLAD
+82 QGLTLEDA
-89 RAVRNRIARE
+89 AVRSRIARD

-113 SKKLIDLIEVG
+113 SKQLIELIEVG
-124 NLEDDLE
+124 NLEDDLD

-136 DWIVEVVVERL
+136 DWVIEVIVERL

-183 SASFNSRF
+183 SESFNARF

-203 KLLELIPTTDTNP
+203 KLLELIPTRDTNP
-216 EVVRFMKQFA
+216 EVVQFMKQFA

-246 RIGTYGLLVTMEEM
+246 RIGTYGLLVTMDEM
-260 KKGGYTIGEVDS
+260 KKGGYSIGEVDS

-304 YDLLPEGPEKDT
+304 YDLLPDGAEKET
-316 FEVPAEMKR
+316 FAVPAEMKR
-325 LVTEGSLG
+325 LVDEGSLG
-333 AKSGQGFYKKVG
+333 AKSGQGFYKKAG
-345 KQILELDV
+345 KQILELDLTT
-353 NSFEYVEKKAL
+353 FEYVEKKAL

-371 AKALPGAKNKLKAVI
+371 AKALPGAKNKLKAVV
-386 FANDRVGALLWPIH
+386 FAKDRVGALLWPIH

-443 VEKTVAKMK
+443 VEKMVAKMK
-452 QDGYDVPTWVD
+452 QDGYDVPAWVD
-463 EMLAS
+463 EMLAA
-468 GNTSFY
+468 GVTSFY
-474 NENGQHYDATSGTY
+474 NEDGQFYDAKTQKY
-488 VGSEQNPKEIRLR
+488 VGSAVNPKEIRLR

-511 ENNGARLLDVGDDV
+511 ENNGARLMDLGDDV

-597 QSIQKIRYASRPVVA
+597 QSIQKIRYASRPIVVA
-612 ALQGMTLGG
+612 PQGMTLGG

-626 LPAARLQAGL
+626 LPAARMQAGL

-671 VNIEKAAQKT
+671 VNLEKAAQKT

-700 GYVRS
+700 GYVRT

-711 NRDHLTYDAK
+711 NRDHLTFDAK

-729 TGYTPPAKS
+729 TGYTAPAHAK
-738 LIPVVGRTGKATLEL
+738 IPVVGRAGKATLEL

-759 YGGYVSEH
+759 YGGYISEH
-767 DLKIANKLAHVIAG
+767 DLKIASKLAHVIAG
-781 GNVAFGTHVDEQYML
+781 GNVSFGTHVDEQYML
-796 DLEREAFLSLIG
+796 DIEREAFLSLIG
-808 EMKTQQRMQHML
+808 ELKTQQRMQHML

>member
-1 MGFFFCQ
+1 
-8 NNEWLFIQLRIRG
+8 
-21 YIMAS
+21 MAS

-33 LKLTKH
+33 VHTTKH

-76 TAQEEK
+76 TAQETK
-82 QGLTLAD
+82 QGLTLEDA
-89 RAVRNRIARE
+89 AVRSRIARD

-113 SKKLIDLIEVG
+113 SKQLLDLIEVG

-136 DWIVEVVVERL
+136 DWVIEVIVERL

-168 SNTSGISIEAMREGR
+168 SNTSGISIEAMRQGR
-183 SASFNSRF
+183 SDSFNARF

-203 KLLELIPTTDTNP
+203 KLLELIPTTDTAP
-216 EVVRFMKQFA
+216 EVVQFMKQFA

-246 RIGTYGLLVTMEEM
+246 RIGTYGLLVTLDEM
-260 KKGGYTIGEVDS
+260 KKGGYSIGEVDS

-304 YDLLPEGPEKDT
+304 YDLLPDGAEKDT
-316 FEVPAEMKR
+316 FAVPAEMKR
-325 LVTEGSLG
+325 LVDEGALG

-345 KQILELDV
+345 KQILELDLAT
-353 NSFEYVEKKAL
+353 FEYVEKKAL

-371 AKALPGAKNKLKAVI
+371 AKALPGAKNKLKAVV
-386 FANDRVGALLWPIH
+386 FAKDRVGALLWPIH

-452 QDGYDVPTWVD
+452 QDGYDVPAWVD

-468 GNTSFY
+468 GTTSFY
-474 NENGQHYDATSGTY
+474 NEDGRFYDAKTQTY
-488 VGSEQNPKEIRLR
+488 VGSAVNPKEIRLR

-511 ENNGARLLDVGDDV
+511 ENNGARLMDLGDDV

-597 QSIQKIRYASRPVVA
+597 QSIQKIRYASRPIVVA
-612 ALQGMTLGG
+612 PQGMTLGG

-626 LPAARLQAGL
+626 LPAARIQAGL

-700 GYVRS
+700 GYVRT

-711 NRDHLTYDAK
+711 NRDHLTFDAK

-729 TGYTPPAKS
+729 TGYTAPAHTK
-738 LIPVVGRTGKATLEL
+738 IPVVGRAGKATLEL

-759 YGGYVSEH
+759 YGGYISEH
-767 DLKIANKLAHVIAG
+767 DLKIASKLAHVIAG
-781 GNVAFGTHVDEQYML
+781 GNVSFGTAVDEQYML
-796 DLEREAFLSLIG
+796 DIEREAFLSLIG
-808 EMKTQQRMQHML
+808 ELKTQQRMQHML

>member
-1 MGFFFCQ
+1 
-8 NNEWLFIQLRIRG
+8 
-21 YIMAS
+21 MAS

-33 LKLTKH
+33 VHTTKH

-76 TAQEEK
+76 TAQETK
-82 QGLTLAD
+82 QGLTLNDA
-89 RAVRNRIARE
+89 AVRSRIARD

-113 SKKLIDLIEVG
+113 SKQLIELIEVG
-124 NLEDDLE
+124 NLEDDLD

-136 DWIVEVVVERL
+136 DWVIEVIVERL

-183 SASFNSRF
+183 SESFNARF

-203 KLLELIPTTDTNP
+203 KLLELIPTRDTNP
-216 EVVRFMKQFA
+216 EVVQFMKQFA

-246 RIGTYGLLVTMEEM
+246 RIGTYGLLVTMDEM
-260 KKGGYTIGEVDS
+260 KKGGYSIGEVDS

-304 YDLLPEGPEKDT
+304 YDLLPDGAEKET
-316 FEVPAEMKR
+316 FAVPAEMKR
-325 LVTEGSLG
+325 LVEEGSLG
-333 AKSGQGFYKKVG
+333 AKSGQGFYKKAG
-345 KQILELDV
+345 KQILELDLAT
-353 NSFEYVEKKAL
+353 FEYVEKKAL

-371 AKALPGAKNKLKAVI
+371 AKALPGAKNKLKAVV
-386 FANDRVGALLWPIH
+386 FAKDRVGALLWPIH

-463 EMLAS
+463 EMLAA
-468 GNTSFY
+468 GVTNFY
-474 NENGQHYDATSGTY
+474 NEDGQFYDAKTQKY
-488 VGSEQNPKEIRLR
+488 VGSAVNPKEIRLR

-511 ENNGARLLDVGDDV
+511 ENNGARLLDLGDDV

-597 QSIQKIRYASRPVVA
+597 QSIQKIRYASRPIVVA
-612 ALQGMTLGG
+612 PQGMTLGG

-689 VSKSAFEAREL
+689 ISKSAFEAREL
-700 GYVRS
+700 GYVRT

-711 NRDHLTYDAK
+711 NRDHLTHDAK

-729 TGYTPPAKS
+729 TGYTAPARS
-738 LIPVVGRTGKATLEL
+738 RIPVVGRAGKATLEL

-759 YGGYVSEH
+759 YGGYISEH
-767 DLKIANKLAHVIAG
+767 DLKIASKLAHVIAG
-781 GNVAFGTHVDEQYML
+781 GNVSFGTQVDEQYML
-796 DLEREAFLSLIG
+796 DIEREAFLSLIG

>member
-1 MGFFFCQ
+1 
-8 NNEWLFIQLRIRG
+8 
-21 YIMAS
+21 MAS

-33 LKLTKH
+33 VHTTKH

-76 TAQEEK
+76 TAQETK
-82 QGLTLAD
+82 QGLTLDDA
-89 RAVRNRIARE
+89 AVRSRIARD

-113 SKKLIDLIEVG
+113 SKQLLDLIEVG

-136 DWIVEVVVERL
+136 DWVIEVIVERL

-168 SNTSGISIEAMREGR
+168 SNTSGISIEAMRQGR
-183 SASFNSRF
+183 SDSFNARF

-203 KLLELIPTTDTNP
+203 KLLELIPTSDTDP

-246 RIGTYGLLVTMEEM
+246 RIGTYGLLVTLDEM
-260 KKGGYTIGEVDS
+260 KKGGYSIGEVDS
-272 VTGPLLGRPSSAT
+272 VTGPVLGRPSSAT

-304 YDLLPEGPEKDT
+304 YDLLPDGAEKDT
-316 FEVPAEMKR
+316 FAVPSEMKR
-325 LVTEGSLG
+325 LVDEGSLG

-345 KQILELDV
+345 KQILELDLAT
-353 NSFEYVEKKAL
+353 FEYVEKKAL

-371 AKALPGAKNKLKAVI
+371 AKALPGAKNKLKAVV
-386 FANDRVGALLWPIH
+386 FAKDRVGALLWPIH

-452 QDGYDVPTWVD
+452 QDGYDVPAWVD

-468 GNTSFY
+468 GVTSFY
-474 NENGQHYDATSGTY
+474 NEDGQFYDAQTQTY
-488 VGSEQNPKEIRLR
+488 VGTAVNPKEIRLR

-511 ENNGARLLDVGDDV
+511 ENNGARLLDLGDDV

-597 QSIQKIRYASRPVVA
+597 QSIQKIRYASRPIVVA
-612 ALQGMTLGG
+612 PQGMTLGG

-700 GYVRS
+700 GYVRT
-705 VDQISM
+705 VDHISM
-711 NRDHLTYDAK
+711 NRDHLTHDAK

-729 TGYTPPAKS
+729 TGYTAPARS
-738 LIPVVGRTGKATLEL
+738 RIPVVGRAGKATLEL

-759 YGGYVSEH
+759 YGGYISEH
-767 DLKIANKLAHVIAG
+767 DLKIASKLAHVIAG
-781 GNVAFGTHVDEQYML
+781 GNVSFGTQVDEQYML
-796 DLEREAFLSLIG
+796 DIEREAFLSLIG

>member
-1 MGFFFCQ
+1 
-8 NNEWLFIQLRIRG
+8 
-21 YIMAS
+21 MAS

-33 LKLTKH
+33 VHTTKH

-76 TAQEEK
+76 TAQETK
-82 QGLTLAD
+82 QGLTLDDA
-89 RAVRNRIARE
+89 AVRSRIARD

-113 SKKLIDLIEVG
+113 SKQLLDLIEVG

-136 DWIVEVVVERL
+136 DWVIEVIVERL

-168 SNTSGISIEAMREGR
+168 SNTSGISIEAMRQGR
-183 SASFNSRF
+183 SDSFNARF

-203 KLLELIPTTDTNP
+203 KLLELIPTSDTDP

-246 RIGTYGLLVTMEEM
+246 RIGTYGLLVTLDEM
-260 KKGGYTIGEVDS
+260 KKGGYSIGEVDS
-272 VTGPLLGRPSSAT
+272 VTGPVLGRPSSAT

-304 YDLLPEGPEKDT
+304 YDLLPDGAEKDT
-316 FEVPAEMKR
+316 FAVPAEMKR
-325 LVTEGSLG
+325 LVDEGSLG

-345 KQILELDV
+345 KQILELDLAT
-353 NSFEYVEKKAL
+353 FEYVEKKAL

-371 AKALPGAKNKLKAVI
+371 AKALPGAKNKLKAVV
-386 FANDRVGALLWPIH
+386 FAKDRVGALLWPIH

-452 QDGYDVPTWVD
+452 QDGYDVPAWVD

-468 GNTSFY
+468 GVTSFY
-474 NENGQHYDATSGTY
+474 NEDGQFYDAQTQTY
-488 VGSEQNPKEIRLR
+488 VGSAVNPKEIRLR

-511 ENNGARLLDVGDDV
+511 ENNGARLLDLGDDV

-597 QSIQKIRYASRPVVA
+597 QSIQKIRYASRPIVVA
-612 ALQGMTLGG
+612 PQGMTLGG

-700 GYVRS
+700 GYVRT
-705 VDQISM
+705 VDHISM
-711 NRDHLTYDAK
+711 NRDHLTHDAK
-721 QLVLELDR
+721 QLVLELYR
-729 TGYTPPAKS
+729 TGYTAPARS
-738 LIPVVGRTGKATLEL
+738 RIPVVGRAGKATLEL

-759 YGGYVSEH
+759 YGGYISEH
-767 DLKIANKLAHVIAG
+767 DLKIASKLAHVIAG
-781 GNVAFGTHVDEQYML
+781 GNVSFGTQVDEQYML
-796 DLEREAFLSLIG
+796 DIEREAFLSLIG